1 MDPIYLTNLRTSKF
15 KAHTEPFMRRFF
27 QRLLLPVAVMVVT
40 QTSFV
45 SAESIRLVGPDG
57 QVQPTPQYSENIVRN
72 SANNEPGRFFGPTS
86 ANQTLWSI
94 ASQLRPSS
102 SVTVQQTLLAI
113 YQLNPQAFEN
123 QNIHTLIPGSTLR
136 VPSLAQISRNST
148 QDAVNIMASHQAKL
162 NQTPDTPVRP
172 VAPPRPAPVA
182 TPKVEAVA
190 QTPPQVTPTTAP
202 QEKAPTE
209 LKTPAKP
216 SQSTDAEVMALEEK
230 NHTLRLMLSQV
241 QSEVSTLKEELG
253 DENRIRSEVERLLEE
268 ERRKAEEASRL
279 APSALDNLLSNGWLV
294 ALLALIPGL
303 LIAIVVLLL
312 LNRRSSAQ
320 QENPTQNN
328 ITSEMPTAAP
338 VTLGPEQTED
348 IGDDLLLDDDLFSTT
363 DDKEENDAEKAFSD
377 EDDVFA
383 DLNET
388 DLDFNLDGQDSDD
401 LFVGIDDDGDLDTEF
416 DALNESA
423 NGISV
428 NADDKA
434 LGLEEMERALNDVSE
449 PTDNDDLNSFDLAD
463 ENQMSEDDI
472 EALLSGDE
480 ENELLSDGKVD
491 QSLLDDLLASE
502 LDALDDEPAIQDTE
516 TLDTLLNDELASL
529 SEEDNDEFDLSGA
542 GVAGDQDLDDL
553 FASIEEQA
561 DLEQL
566 EAKAIDETALLDEIL
581 AEQDAPLSE
590 ESTELLDELLDD
602 FDKPENDEFDAQTAD
617 LLQPEEPILDLEE
630 DSTQLLNEV
639 LGEPVPEELASGLE
653 IDQNSTELLD
663 ELLDDLDLD
672 DESIEATEFSVA
684 PEKLSVE
691 DGTEL
696 FDELLEIEQHP
707 EPAESLPELATEDEF
722 NSDTFIDD
730 LLNSAPAKDPLL
742 EPVLDENEAF
752 AQADDFDFNPEIE
765 GGLEDDLPQPSALP
779 ANEFGTPQDEDWV
792 FDEDDSSPTLEAN
805 TELELSSAEDDLP
818 EQTTATNETV
828 DELLAD
834 LAAQPQSNTVD
845 TSDDALA
852 PDALSQ
858 SVEESL
864 TLNDLE
870 LPEENDEP
878 QLAEVTP
885 SSVFDEQQV
894 ETEIEPESEPL
905 AAEASNDESDLT
917 ALNELDLPEYTEE
930 DALADAQLE
939 PAAESEVEPELELA
953 SEPAE
958 EEAFTELDELDLPE
972 YTEEDALAD
981 AQLEPAAESEV
992 EPELELASEPAEE
1005 EAFTELNE
1013 LDLPEYT
1020 EEDAL
1025 ADAQLEPAAE
1035 SEVEP
1040 ELELVSE
1047 PVTEEAFTELN
1058 ELDLPEYTEE
1068 DALADAQL
1076 EPAAE
1081 SEVEPELELASEP
1094 AEEEAFTEFNELDL
1108 PEYTEEDALAD
1119 AQLEPVAESEVEP
1132 ELELASEPAA
1142 EEAFTE
1148 LNELDLPEYTEEDAL
1163 ADAQLEPA
1171 AESEVEPEL
1180 ELASDL
1186 EEEETFTELDE
1197 LDLPEYTEE
1206 DALAD
1211 AQLESATESE
1221 VEPELDELDLPEY
1234 TEEDALA
1241 DAQLEP
1247 AVESEVEPELELA
1260 TEPAEEEVFTELNE
1274 LDLPE
1279 YTEEDALA
1287 DAQLEPAVESD
1298 VEPELEL
1305 ASDLEEEEVF
1315 TELNELDLPEYTE
1328 EDALADAQLEPV
1340 AESEVEPELDLASDL
1355 EEEEAF
1361 TELDELDLPEYTE
1374 EDALADAQLEP
1385 AVESGVEPELE
1396 LASEPAAEEA
1406 FTELNELDLPEYTE
1420 EDALADAQLELSVES
1435 EVEPELGD
1443 GTETL
1448 AQETESDALV
1458 ADEDL
1463 LASVESAV
1471 DEVQPELLDAT
1482 QDVPPTQ
1489 SLANKA
1495 FDEEAL
1501 HDWLSDNPDGEKPFS
1516 FDRPLDAKTIDS
1528 AGMDIDAMLQM
1539 GGEDWNGFHLTPDQQ
1554 AQLPD
1559 DVPEDE
1565 QAIWASETPEPQAK
1579 PENWGSQED
1588 LLDFDP
1594 QRDGYM
1600 TIDELMAQ
1608 VESEE
1613 QGLNPDEEE
1622 LKLDVGLDE
1631 FPDVIGDIRDIDVDS
1646 GAEAAGKLDLAKI
1659 YIEMNDEKGAIK
1671 LLEEAIVDGDDEIRQ
1686 QAKRLI
1692 DVLNGRV

>member
-1 MDPIYLTNLRTSKF
+1 M
-15 KAHTEPFMRRFF
+15 
-27 QRLLLPVAVMVVT
+27 
-40 QTSFV
+40 
-45 SAESIRLVGPDG
+45 
-57 QVQPTPQYSENIVRN
+57 
-72 SANNEPGRFFGPTS
+72 
-86 ANQTLWSI
+86 
-94 ASQLRPSS
+94 
-102 SVTVQQTLLAI
+102 QQTLLAI

-172 VAPPRPAPVA
+172 VRPVRPVAPPRPTPIA

-190 QTPPQVTPTTAP
+190 QTTPQVTPTTAP

-602 FDKPENDEFDAQTAD
+602 FDKPKNDEFDAQTAD

-639 LGEPVPEELASGLE
+639 LGETVPEELASGLE

-792 FDEDDSSPTLEAN
+792 FDEDDSSPTLEGN
-805 TELELSSAEDDLP
+805 TGLELSSAEDDLP
-818 EQTTATNETV
+818 EQTTATNETA

-885 SSVFDEQQV
+885 SSAFDEQQV

-917 ALNELDLPEYTEE
+917 ALNELDLSEYTEE

-939 PAAESEVEPELELA
+939 PAAESEVEPELELASEPVEEDALADAQLELAVESEVEPELELA

-1005 EAFTELNE
+1005 EAFTELDEHDLPEYTEEDALADAQLEPAVESEVEPELELASEPAEEEVFTELNE

-1047 PVTEEAFTELN
+1047 PVTEEAFT
-1058 ELDLPEYTEE
+1058 
-1068 DALADAQL
+1068 
-1076 EPAAE
+1076 
-1081 SEVEPELELASEP
+1081 
-1094 AEEEAFTEFNELDL
+1094 
-1108 PEYTEEDALAD
+1108 
-1119 AQLEPVAESEVEP
+1119 
-1132 ELELASEPAA
+1132 
-1142 EEAFTE
+1142 
-1148 LNELDLPEYTEEDAL
+1148 
-1163 ADAQLEPA
+1163 
-1171 AESEVEPEL
+1171 
-1180 ELASDL
+1180 
-1186 EEEETFTELDE
+1186 
-1197 LDLPEYTEE
+1197 
-1206 DALAD
+1206 
-1211 AQLESATESE
+1211 
-1221 VEPELDELDLPEY
+1221 ELDELDLPEY

-1260 TEPAEEEVFTELNE
+1260 TEPAEEEVFTELDE

-1287 DAQLEPAVESD
+1287 DAQLEPAAESEVES
-1298 VEPELEL
+1298 ELEL
-1305 ASDLEEEEVF
+1305 ASDLEEKEAF
-1315 TELNELDLPEYTE
+1315 TELDKLDLPEYTE
-1328 EDALADAQLEPV
+1328 EDALADAQLESAV
-1340 AESEVEPELDLASDL
+1340 ESEVEPELELAT
-1355 EEEEAF
+1355 EPTEEEAF

-1385 AVESGVEPELE
+1385 
-1396 LASEPAAEEA
+1396 
-1406 FTELNELDLPEYTE
+1406 
-1420 EDALADAQLELSVES
+1420 SVES

-1443 GTETL
+1443 EIETI

>member
-1 MDPIYLTNLRTSKF
+1 
-15 KAHTEPFMRRFF
+15 MRRFF

-162 NQTPDTPVRP
+162 NQTPDAPVRP

-190 QTPPQVTPTTAP
+190 QTPPQVPPTTAP

-792 FDEDDSSPTLEAN
+792 FDEDDSSPTLEGN

-885 SSVFDEQQV
+885 SSAFDEQQV

-917 ALNELDLPEYTEE
+917 ALNELDLSEYTEEDTLADAQLEPAAESEVEPELELVSEPAEEEAFTELDELDLPEYTEEDALADAQLEPAAESEVEPELASDLEEEEAFTELNELDLPEYTEE

-981 AQLEPAAESEV
+981 AQLEPVAESEV
-992 EPELELASEPAEE
+992 EPELDLASEPAEE
-1005 EAFTELNE
+1005 EAFTELNK

-1047 PVTEEAFTELN
+1047 PAEEEAFTELD

-1076 EPAAE
+1076 ESATE

-1094 AEEEAFTEFNELDL
+1094 AEEEAFTELNKLDL

-1132 ELELASEPAA
+1132 ELELASEPA
-1142 EEAFTE
+1142 
-1148 LNELDLPEYTEEDAL
+1148 
-1163 ADAQLEPA
+1163 
-1171 AESEVEPEL
+1171 
-1180 ELASDL
+1180 
-1186 EEEETFTELDE
+1186 
-1197 LDLPEYTEE
+1197 
-1206 DALAD
+1206 
-1211 AQLESATESE
+1211 
-1221 VEPELDELDLPEY
+1221 
-1234 TEEDALA
+1234 
-1241 DAQLEP
+1241 
-1247 AVESEVEPELELA
+1247 
-1260 TEPAEEEVFTELNE
+1260 
-1274 LDLPE
+1274 
-1279 YTEEDALA
+1279 
-1287 DAQLEPAVESD
+1287 
-1298 VEPELEL
+1298 
-1305 ASDLEEEEVF
+1305 
-1315 TELNELDLPEYTE
+1315 
-1328 EDALADAQLEPV
+1328 
-1340 AESEVEPELDLASDL
+1340 
-1355 EEEEAF
+1355 EEEAF

-1385 AVESGVEPELE
+1385 
-1396 LASEPAAEEA
+1396 
-1406 FTELNELDLPEYTE
+1406 
-1420 EDALADAQLELSVES
+1420 SVES

-1443 GTETL
+1443 ETETL

>member
-1 MDPIYLTNLRTSKF
+1 
-15 KAHTEPFMRRFF
+15 MRRFF

-172 VAPPRPAPVA
+172 VAPPRPTPIA

-190 QTPPQVTPTTAP
+190 QTTPQVTPTTAP

-752 AQADDFDFNPEIE
+752 TQADDFDFNPEIE

-792 FDEDDSSPTLEAN
+792 FDEDDSSPTLEGN

-894 ETEIEPESEPL
+894 ETEIEPELEPL

-917 ALNELDLPEYTEE
+917 ALNELDLPEYTEEDALADAQLEPATESEVEPELKLASEPVEEEAFTELDELDLPEYTEEDALADAQLEPAVESEVEPELELASDLDEEEAFTELNELDLPEYTEEDALADAQLEPAAESEVEPELASEPAEEEAFTELDELDLPEYTEEDALADAQLEPAAESEVEPELELASDLEEEEAFTELNELDLPEYTEEDALADAQLDPAAESEVEPELELASEPAEEEAFTELDELDLPEYTEEDALADAQLEPAVESEVEPELASDLEEEEAFTELNELDLPEYTEEDALADAQLEPAAESEVEPELELASDLEEKEAFTELDELDLPEYTEE

-981 AQLEPAAESEV
+981 AQLEPAV
-992 EPELELASEPAEE
+992 
-1005 EAFTELNE
+1005 
-1013 LDLPEYT
+1013 
-1020 EEDAL
+1020 
-1025 ADAQLEPAAE
+1025 
-1035 SEVEP
+1035 
-1040 ELELVSE
+1040 
-1047 PVTEEAFTELN
+1047 
-1058 ELDLPEYTEE
+1058 
-1068 DALADAQL
+1068 
-1076 EPAAE
+1076 
-1081 SEVEPELELASEP
+1081 
-1094 AEEEAFTEFNELDL
+1094 
-1108 PEYTEEDALAD
+1108 
-1119 AQLEPVAESEVEP
+1119 ESEVEP

-1163 ADAQLEPA
+1163 ADAQLEP
-1171 AESEVEPEL
+1171 
-1180 ELASDL
+1180 
-1186 EEEETFTELDE
+1186 
-1197 LDLPEYTEE
+1197 
-1206 DALAD
+1206 
-1211 AQLESATESE
+1211 
-1221 VEPELDELDLPEY
+1221 
-1234 TEEDALA
+1234 
-1241 DAQLEP
+1241 
-1247 AVESEVEPELELA
+1247 
-1260 TEPAEEEVFTELNE
+1260 
-1274 LDLPE
+1274 
-1279 YTEEDALA
+1279 
-1287 DAQLEPAVESD
+1287 
-1298 VEPELEL
+1298 
-1305 ASDLEEEEVF
+1305 
-1315 TELNELDLPEYTE
+1315 
-1328 EDALADAQLEPV
+1328 
-1340 AESEVEPELDLASDL
+1340 
-1355 EEEEAF
+1355 
-1361 TELDELDLPEYTE
+1361 
-1374 EDALADAQLEP
+1374 
-1385 AVESGVEPELE
+1385 
-1396 LASEPAAEEA
+1396 
-1406 FTELNELDLPEYTE
+1406 
-1420 EDALADAQLELSVES
+1420 SVES

-1471 DEVQPELLDAT
+1471 DEVQPELLGAT

>member
-581 AEQDAPLSE
+581 AEQDVPLSE

-792 FDEDDSSPTLEAN
+792 FDEDDSSPTLEGNA
-805 TELELSSAEDDLP
+805 ELELSSAEDDLP
-818 EQTTATNETV
+818 EQTTATNETA

-885 SSVFDEQQV
+885 SSAFDEQQV

-917 ALNELDLPEYTEE
+917 ELNELDLPEYTEEDALADAQLEPAVESEVEPEPELELASDLEEEEAFTELDELDLPEYTEEDALADAQLEPAVESEVEPELELASDLEEEEAFTELNKLDLPEYTEE

-992 EPELELASEPAEE
+992 EPELASDLEEEEAFTEFNELDLPEYTEEDALADAQLEPAAESEVEPELELVSEPAEEEAFTELDELDVPEYTEEDALADAQLEPAAESEVEPELASDLEEE

-1047 PVTEEAFTELN
+1047 PVTEEAFTEL
-1058 ELDLPEYTEE
+1058 
-1068 DALADAQL
+1068 
-1076 EPAAE
+1076 
-1081 SEVEPELELASEP
+1081 
-1094 AEEEAFTEFNELDL
+1094 
-1108 PEYTEEDALAD
+1108 
-1119 AQLEPVAESEVEP
+1119 
-1132 ELELASEPAA
+1132 
-1142 EEAFTE
+1142 
-1148 LNELDLPEYTEEDAL
+1148 
-1163 ADAQLEPA
+1163 
-1171 AESEVEPEL
+1171 
-1180 ELASDL
+1180 
-1186 EEEETFTELDE
+1186 DE

-1221 VEPELDELDLPEY
+1221 VESELELVSEPAAEEAFTELDELDVPEY

-1241 DAQLEP
+1241 DAQLE
-1247 AVESEVEPELELA
+1247 S
-1260 TEPAEEEVFTELNE
+1260 
-1274 LDLPE
+1274 
-1279 YTEEDALA
+1279 
-1287 DAQLEPAVESD
+1287 
-1298 VEPELEL
+1298 
-1305 ASDLEEEEVF
+1305 
-1315 TELNELDLPEYTE
+1315 
-1328 EDALADAQLEPV
+1328 
-1340 AESEVEPELDLASDL
+1340 
-1355 EEEEAF
+1355 
-1361 TELDELDLPEYTE
+1361 
-1374 EDALADAQLEP
+1374 
-1385 AVESGVEPELE
+1385 
-1396 LASEPAAEEA
+1396 
-1406 FTELNELDLPEYTE
+1406 
-1420 EDALADAQLELSVES
+1420 SVES

-1443 GTETL
+1443 ETETL

-1489 SLANKA
+1489 SLTNKA

>member
-1 MDPIYLTNLRTSKF
+1 
-15 KAHTEPFMRRFF
+15 MRRFF

-202 QEKAPTE
+202 QEKVPTE

-241 QSEVSTLKEELG
+241 QSEVSILKEELG

-792 FDEDDSSPTLEAN
+792 FDEDDSSPTLEGN

-818 EQTTATNETV
+818 EQTTATNETA

-885 SSVFDEQQV
+885 YSAFDEQQV

-917 ALNELDLPEYTEE
+917 ALNELDLPEYTEEDALADTQLEPAVESEVEPELELASDLDEEEAFTELNELDLPEYTEEDALADAQLEPAAESEVEPELELASEPAAEEAFTELDELDLPEYTEEDALADAQLEPAAEAEVEPELELASEPAEEEAFTELDELDLPEYTEEDALADAQLEPAVESEVEPELELTSEPAEEEAFTELDELDLPEYTEEDALADAQLEPAAESEVEPELGLASEPAEEEAFTELDELDLPEYTEEDALADAQLEPAVESEVEPEFELTSEPAEEEAFTELDELDLPEYTEE

-981 AQLEPAAESEV
+981 AQLESVVESEV
-992 EPELELASEPAEE
+992 EPELELASEPAAE

-1025 ADAQLEPAAE
+1025 ADAQLESA
-1035 SEVEP
+1035 
-1040 ELELVSE
+1040 
-1047 PVTEEAFTELN
+1047 T
-1058 ELDLPEYTEE
+1058 
-1068 DALADAQL
+1068 
-1076 EPAAE
+1076 
-1081 SEVEPELELASEP
+1081 
-1094 AEEEAFTEFNELDL
+1094 
-1108 PEYTEEDALAD
+1108 
-1119 AQLEPVAESEVEP
+1119 ESEVEP

-1163 ADAQLEPA
+1163 ADAQLEP
-1171 AESEVEPEL
+1171 
-1180 ELASDL
+1180 
-1186 EEEETFTELDE
+1186 
-1197 LDLPEYTEE
+1197 
-1206 DALAD
+1206 
-1211 AQLESATESE
+1211 
-1221 VEPELDELDLPEY
+1221 
-1234 TEEDALA
+1234 
-1241 DAQLEP
+1241 
-1247 AVESEVEPELELA
+1247 
-1260 TEPAEEEVFTELNE
+1260 
-1274 LDLPE
+1274 
-1279 YTEEDALA
+1279 
-1287 DAQLEPAVESD
+1287 
-1298 VEPELEL
+1298 
-1305 ASDLEEEEVF
+1305 
-1315 TELNELDLPEYTE
+1315 
-1328 EDALADAQLEPV
+1328 
-1340 AESEVEPELDLASDL
+1340 
-1355 EEEEAF
+1355 
-1361 TELDELDLPEYTE
+1361 
-1374 EDALADAQLEP
+1374 
-1385 AVESGVEPELE
+1385 
-1396 LASEPAAEEA
+1396 
-1406 FTELNELDLPEYTE
+1406 
-1420 EDALADAQLELSVES
+1420 SVES

-1471 DEVQPELLDAT
+1471 DEVQPELLGAT

>member
-1 MDPIYLTNLRTSKF
+1 
-15 KAHTEPFMRRFF
+15 MRRFF

-472 EALLSGDE
+472 EALLSGDG

-561 DLEQL
+561 DLEQF

-792 FDEDDSSPTLEAN
+792 FDEDDSSPTLEGNA
-805 TELELSSAEDDLP
+805 ELELSSAEDDLP
-818 EQTTATNETV
+818 EQTTATNETA

-885 SSVFDEQQV
+885 SSAFDEQQV

-917 ALNELDLPEYTEE
+917 ALNELDLSEYTEEDALADAQLEPAAESEVEPELELASEPAVESDVEPELASDLEEEEAFTELNELDLPEYTEEDALADVQLEPAVESEVEPDLELASEPTAEEAFTELNELDLPEYTEEDALADAQLEPATESDVEPELELASEPAAEEAFTELNELDLPEYTEE

-992 EPELELASEPAEE
+992 ESEPELASDLDEE
-1005 EAFTELNE
+1005 E
-1013 LDLPEYT
+1013 P
-1020 EEDAL
+1020 
-1025 ADAQLEPAAE
+1025 
-1035 SEVEP
+1035 
-1040 ELELVSE
+1040 
-1047 PVTEEAFTELN
+1047 FTELN

-1094 AEEEAFTEFNELDL
+1094 AEEEAFTELD
-1108 PEYTEEDALAD
+1108 
-1119 AQLEPVAESEVEP
+1119 
-1132 ELELASEPAA
+1132 
-1142 EEAFTE
+1142 
-1148 LNELDLPEYTEEDAL
+1148 ELDLPEYTEEDAL

-1171 AESEVEPEL
+1171 TESEVEPEP

-1186 EEEETFTELDE
+1186 EENEAFTELDE
-1197 LDLPEYTEE
+1197 LG
-1206 DALAD
+1206 
-1211 AQLESATESE
+1211 
-1221 VEPELDELDLPEY
+1221 LPEY

-1260 TEPAEEEVFTELNE
+1260 TEPT
-1274 LDLPE
+1274 
-1279 YTEEDALA
+1279 
-1287 DAQLEPAVESD
+1287 
-1298 VEPELEL
+1298 
-1305 ASDLEEEEVF
+1305 
-1315 TELNELDLPEYTE
+1315 
-1328 EDALADAQLEPV
+1328 
-1340 AESEVEPELDLASDL
+1340 
-1355 EEEEAF
+1355 EEEAF

-1385 AVESGVEPELE
+1385 
-1396 LASEPAAEEA
+1396 
-1406 FTELNELDLPEYTE
+1406 
-1420 EDALADAQLELSVES
+1420 SVES

-1443 GTETL
+1443 EIETI

-1489 SLANKA
+1489 SLTNKA

>member
-1 MDPIYLTNLRTSKF
+1 M
-15 KAHTEPFMRRFF
+15 
-27 QRLLLPVAVMVVT
+27 
-40 QTSFV
+40 
-45 SAESIRLVGPDG
+45 
-57 QVQPTPQYSENIVRN
+57 
-72 SANNEPGRFFGPTS
+72 
-86 ANQTLWSI
+86 
-94 ASQLRPSS
+94 
-102 SVTVQQTLLAI
+102 QQTLLAI

-792 FDEDDSSPTLEAN
+792 FDEDDSSPTLEGNA
-805 TELELSSAEDDLP
+805 ELELSSAEDDLP
-818 EQTTATNETV
+818 EQTTSTNETV

-845 TSDDALA
+845 TSDDVLA

-885 SSVFDEQQV
+885 SSAFDEQQV

-917 ALNELDLPEYTEE
+917 ALNELDLSEYTEEDALADAQLEPAVESEVEPELELASEPAEEEAFTELDELDLPEYTEEDALADAQLDPAAESEVEPEFELASEPAAEEAFTELDELDLPEYTEEDAMADAQLEPAVESEVEPELELATEPAEEEVFTELNELDLPEYTEE

-992 EPELELASEPAEE
+992 EPDLAIDLEEE

-1047 PVTEEAFTELN
+1047 PAEEEAFTELD

-1081 SEVEPELELASEP
+1081 SEVEPELASDL
-1094 AEEEAFTEFNELDL
+1094 EE
-1108 PEYTEEDALAD
+1108 
-1119 AQLEPVAESEVEP
+1119 
-1132 ELELASEPAA
+1132 

-1148 LNELDLPEYTEEDAL
+1148 LN
-1163 ADAQLEPA
+1163 
-1171 AESEVEPEL
+1171 
-1180 ELASDL
+1180 
-1186 EEEETFTELDE
+1186 
-1197 LDLPEYTEE
+1197 
-1206 DALAD
+1206 
-1211 AQLESATESE
+1211 
-1221 VEPELDELDLPEY
+1221 ELDLPEY

-1260 TEPAEEEVFTELNE
+1260 TEPAEEEVFTEL
-1274 LDLPE
+1274 
-1279 YTEEDALA
+1279 
-1287 DAQLEPAVESD
+1287 
-1298 VEPELEL
+1298 
-1305 ASDLEEEEVF
+1305 
-1315 TELNELDLPEYTE
+1315 
-1328 EDALADAQLEPV
+1328 
-1340 AESEVEPELDLASDL
+1340 
-1355 EEEEAF
+1355 
-1361 TELDELDLPEYTE
+1361 DELDLPEYTE

-1385 AVESGVEPELE
+1385 AAEAEVESELE
-1396 LASEPAAEEA
+1396 RASDLEEKEA
-1406 FTELNELDLPEYTE
+1406 FTELDKLDLPEYTE
-1420 EDALADAQLELSVES
+1420 EDALADAQLEPSVES

-1443 GTETL
+1443 ETETL

-1528 AGMDIDAMLQM
+1528 AGMDIDAMLQI

>member
-1 MDPIYLTNLRTSKF
+1 
-15 KAHTEPFMRRFF
+15 MRRFF

-792 FDEDDSSPTLEAN
+792 FDEDDSSPTLEGNA
-805 TELELSSAEDDLP
+805 ELELSSAEDDLP
-818 EQTTATNETV
+818 EQTTATNETA

-885 SSVFDEQQV
+885 SSAFDEQQV

-917 ALNELDLPEYTEE
+917 ALNELDLPEYTEEDALADAQLEPATESEVEPELELASEPVEEEAFTELDELDLPEYTEEDALADAQLEPAVESEVEPELELASDLDEEEAFTELNELDLPEYTEE

-992 EPELELASEPAEE
+992 EPELELASDLEE
-1005 EAFTELNE
+1005 
-1013 LDLPEYT
+1013 
-1020 EEDAL
+1020 
-1025 ADAQLEPAAE
+1025 
-1035 SEVEP
+1035 
-1040 ELELVSE
+1040 
-1047 PVTEEAFTELN
+1047 EEAFTELN

-1081 SEVEPELELASEP
+1081 SEVEPELELASVL
-1094 AEEEAFTEFNELDL
+1094 EE
-1108 PEYTEEDALAD
+1108 
-1119 AQLEPVAESEVEP
+1119 
-1132 ELELASEPAA
+1132 

-1148 LNELDLPEYTEEDAL
+1148 LNKLDLPEYTEEDAL

-1171 AESEVEPEL
+1171 AESEVELEL

-1186 EEEETFTELDE
+1186 EEEETFT
-1197 LDLPEYTEE
+1197 
-1206 DALAD
+1206 
-1211 AQLESATESE
+1211 
-1221 VEPELDELDLPEY
+1221 ELDELDLPEY

-1260 TEPAEEEVFTELNE
+1260 TEPAAEEAFTELDE

-1287 DAQLEPAVESD
+1287 DAQLEPAAESE

-1361 TELDELDLPEYTE
+1361 TELNELDLPEYTE

-1385 AVESGVEPELE
+1385 
-1396 LASEPAAEEA
+1396 
-1406 FTELNELDLPEYTE
+1406 
-1420 EDALADAQLELSVES
+1420 SVES

-1443 GTETL
+1443 ETETL

-1463 LASVESAV
+1463 LASVESAA

>member
-1 MDPIYLTNLRTSKF
+1 M
-15 KAHTEPFMRRFF
+15 
-27 QRLLLPVAVMVVT
+27 
-40 QTSFV
+40 
-45 SAESIRLVGPDG
+45 
-57 QVQPTPQYSENIVRN
+57 
-72 SANNEPGRFFGPTS
+72 
-86 ANQTLWSI
+86 
-94 ASQLRPSS
+94 
-102 SVTVQQTLLAI
+102 QQTLLAI

-162 NQTPDTPVRP
+162 NQTPDTQVRP

-792 FDEDDSSPTLEAN
+792 FDEDDSSPTLEGN

-885 SSVFDEQQV
+885 SSAFDEQQV
-894 ETEIEPESEPL
+894 ETEIEPEPL

-917 ALNELDLPEYTEE
+917 ALNELDLSEYTEE

-981 AQLEPAAESEV
+981 AQLEPAAEAEV
-992 EPELELASEPAEE
+992 EPELELASDLEEE

-1025 ADAQLEPAAE
+1025 ADAQLEP
-1035 SEVEP
+1035 
-1040 ELELVSE
+1040 
-1047 PVTEEAFTELN
+1047 
-1058 ELDLPEYTEE
+1058 
-1068 DALADAQL
+1068 
-1076 EPAAE
+1076 
-1081 SEVEPELELASEP
+1081 
-1094 AEEEAFTEFNELDL
+1094 
-1108 PEYTEEDALAD
+1108 
-1119 AQLEPVAESEVEP
+1119 
-1132 ELELASEPAA
+1132 
-1142 EEAFTE
+1142 
-1148 LNELDLPEYTEEDAL
+1148 
-1163 ADAQLEPA
+1163 
-1171 AESEVEPEL
+1171 
-1180 ELASDL
+1180 
-1186 EEEETFTELDE
+1186 
-1197 LDLPEYTEE
+1197 
-1206 DALAD
+1206 
-1211 AQLESATESE
+1211 
-1221 VEPELDELDLPEY
+1221 
-1234 TEEDALA
+1234 
-1241 DAQLEP
+1241 
-1247 AVESEVEPELELA
+1247 
-1260 TEPAEEEVFTELNE
+1260 
-1274 LDLPE
+1274 
-1279 YTEEDALA
+1279 
-1287 DAQLEPAVESD
+1287 
-1298 VEPELEL
+1298 
-1305 ASDLEEEEVF
+1305 
-1315 TELNELDLPEYTE
+1315 
-1328 EDALADAQLEPV
+1328 
-1340 AESEVEPELDLASDL
+1340 
-1355 EEEEAF
+1355 
-1361 TELDELDLPEYTE
+1361 
-1374 EDALADAQLEP
+1374 
-1385 AVESGVEPELE
+1385 
-1396 LASEPAAEEA
+1396 
-1406 FTELNELDLPEYTE
+1406 
-1420 EDALADAQLELSVES
+1420 SVES

-1443 GTETL
+1443 ETETL

-1463 LASVESAV
+1463 LASVESAA

>member
-1 MDPIYLTNLRTSKF
+1 M
-15 KAHTEPFMRRFF
+15 
-27 QRLLLPVAVMVVT
+27 
-40 QTSFV
+40 
-45 SAESIRLVGPDG
+45 
-57 QVQPTPQYSENIVRN
+57 
-72 SANNEPGRFFGPTS
+72 
-86 ANQTLWSI
+86 
-94 ASQLRPSS
+94 
-102 SVTVQQTLLAI
+102 QQTLLAI

-502 LDALDDEPAIQDTE
+502 LDALDDESAIQDTE

-581 AEQDAPLSE
+581 AEQDVPLSE

-792 FDEDDSSPTLEAN
+792 FDEDDSSPTLEGNA
-805 TELELSSAEDDLP
+805 ELELSSAEDDLP
-818 EQTTATNETV
+818 EQTTATNETA

-885 SSVFDEQQV
+885 SSAFDEQQV

-917 ALNELDLPEYTEE
+917 ELNELDLPEYTEEDALADAQLEPAVESEVEPEPELELASDLEEEEAFTELDELDLPEYTEEDALADAQLEPAVESEVEPELELASDLEEEEAFTELNKLDLPEYTEE

-992 EPELELASEPAEE
+992 EPELASDLEEEEAFTELNELDLPEYTEEDALADAQLEPAAESEVEPELELVSEPAEEEAFTELDELDLPEYTEEDALADAQLEPAAESEVEPELASDLEEE

-1047 PVTEEAFTELN
+1047 PVTEEAFTELD

-1081 SEVEPELELASEP
+1081 SEVEPELELVSEP
-1094 AEEEAFTEFNELDL
+1094 VTEEA
-1108 PEYTEEDALAD
+1108 
-1119 AQLEPVAESEVEP
+1119 
-1132 ELELASEPAA
+1132 
-1142 EEAFTE
+1142 
-1148 LNELDLPEYTEEDAL
+1148 
-1163 ADAQLEPA
+1163 
-1171 AESEVEPEL
+1171 
-1180 ELASDL
+1180 
-1186 EEEETFTELDE
+1186 FTELDE

-1221 VEPELDELDLPEY
+1221 VESELELVSEPAAEEAFTELDELDVPEY

-1241 DAQLEP
+1241 DAQLE
-1247 AVESEVEPELELA
+1247 S
-1260 TEPAEEEVFTELNE
+1260 
-1274 LDLPE
+1274 
-1279 YTEEDALA
+1279 
-1287 DAQLEPAVESD
+1287 
-1298 VEPELEL
+1298 
-1305 ASDLEEEEVF
+1305 
-1315 TELNELDLPEYTE
+1315 
-1328 EDALADAQLEPV
+1328 
-1340 AESEVEPELDLASDL
+1340 
-1355 EEEEAF
+1355 
-1361 TELDELDLPEYTE
+1361 
-1374 EDALADAQLEP
+1374 
-1385 AVESGVEPELE
+1385 
-1396 LASEPAAEEA
+1396 
-1406 FTELNELDLPEYTE
+1406 
-1420 EDALADAQLELSVES
+1420 SVES

-1443 GTETL
+1443 ETETL

>member
-1 MDPIYLTNLRTSKF
+1 
-15 KAHTEPFMRRFF
+15 MRRFF

-209 LKTPAKP
+209 LNTPAKP

-581 AEQDAPLSE
+581 TEQDAPLSE

-617 LLQPEEPILDLEE
+617 LFQPEEPILDLEE

-792 FDEDDSSPTLEAN
+792 FDEDDSSPTLEGN

-852 PDALSQ
+852 PDAVSQ

-885 SSVFDEQQV
+885 SSAFDEQQV

-905 AAEASNDESDLT
+905 AAEASNDKSDLT
-917 ALNELDLPEYTEE
+917 ALNELDLSEYTEE

-992 EPELELASEPAEE
+992 EPELELVSEPAEEESFTELDELDLPEYTEEDALADAQLEPAVESEVEPELELASDLEEE

-1025 ADAQLEPAAE
+1025 ADSQLEPAAE

-1081 SEVEPELELASEP
+1081 SEVES
-1094 AEEEAFTEFNELDL
+1094 
-1108 PEYTEEDALAD
+1108 
-1119 AQLEPVAESEVEP
+1119 
-1132 ELELASEPAA
+1132 
-1142 EEAFTE
+1142 
-1148 LNELDLPEYTEEDAL
+1148 
-1163 ADAQLEPA
+1163 
-1171 AESEVEPEL
+1171 EL

-1186 EEEETFTELDE
+1186 EEEEAFTELDE

-1211 AQLESATESE
+1211 AQLEPAAEAE
-1221 VEPELDELDLPEY
+1221 VEPELELASEPAAEEAFTELDELDLPEY

-1247 AVESEVEPELELA
+1247 AVESEIEPELELA

-1287 DAQLEPAVESD
+1287 DAQLEPAAEAE

-1305 ASDLEEEEVF
+1305 ASDLEEKEAF
-1315 TELNELDLPEYTE
+1315 TELDELDLPEYTE
-1328 EDALADAQLEPV
+1328 EDALADAQLEPA
-1340 AESEVEPELDLASDL
+1340 AESEVEPELELASVL
-1355 EEEEAF
+1355 EEEDPF

-1385 AVESGVEPELE
+1385 AVESEVEPELE

-1443 GTETL
+1443 ETETL
-1448 AQETESDALV
+1448 AQETESDALID
-1458 ADEDL
+1458 DEDL
-1463 LASVESAV
+1463 LASVESAA
-1471 DEVQPELLDAT
+1471 DEVEPELLDAT

-1489 SLANKA
+1489 SLTDKA

-1528 AGMDIDAMLQM
+1528 AGMDIDAMLQI

>member
-1 MDPIYLTNLRTSKF
+1 
-15 KAHTEPFMRRFF
+15 MRRFF

-190 QTPPQVTPTTAP
+190 QTPPQVTSTTAP

-581 AEQDAPLSE
+581 AEQDVPLSE

-792 FDEDDSSPTLEAN
+792 FDEDDSSPTLEGNAD
-805 TELELSSAEDDLP
+805 LELSSAEDDLP

-885 SSVFDEQQV
+885 SSAFDEQQV

-953 SEPAE
+953 SEPVEEEAFTELDELDLPEYTEEDSLADAQLEPVAESEVEPELDLASEPAEEEAFTELNKLDLPEYTEEDALADAQLEPATESEVEPELELVSEPAEEESFTELDELDLPEYTEEDALADAQLEPAVESEVEPELELASEPAE

-981 AQLEPAAESEV
+981 AQLEPSVESEV

-1005 EAFTELNE
+1005 EVFTELNE

-1035 SEVEP
+1035 SEVES
-1040 ELELVSE
+1040 ELELASDLE
-1047 PVTEEAFTELN
+1047 EEEAFTELN

-1076 EPAAE
+1076 EPA
-1081 SEVEPELELASEP
+1081 V
-1094 AEEEAFTEFNELDL
+1094 
-1108 PEYTEEDALAD
+1108 
-1119 AQLEPVAESEVEP
+1119 
-1132 ELELASEPAA
+1132 
-1142 EEAFTE
+1142 
-1148 LNELDLPEYTEEDAL
+1148 
-1163 ADAQLEPA
+1163 
-1171 AESEVEPEL
+1171 ESEVEPEL

-1186 EEEETFTELDE
+1186 EEKEVFTELNE
-1197 LDLPEYTEE
+1197 LDLPEH
-1206 DALAD
+1206 
-1211 AQLESATESE
+1211 
-1221 VEPELDELDLPEY
+1221 

-1260 TEPAEEEVFTELNE
+1260 TEPAEEEVFTEL
-1274 LDLPE
+1274 
-1279 YTEEDALA
+1279 
-1287 DAQLEPAVESD
+1287 
-1298 VEPELEL
+1298 
-1305 ASDLEEEEVF
+1305 
-1315 TELNELDLPEYTE
+1315 
-1328 EDALADAQLEPV
+1328 
-1340 AESEVEPELDLASDL
+1340 
-1355 EEEEAF
+1355 
-1361 TELDELDLPEYTE
+1361 DELDLPEYTE

-1385 AVESGVEPELE
+1385 AAESEVESELE
-1396 LASEPAAEEA
+1396 LASDLEEKEA
-1406 FTELNELDLPEYTE
+1406 FTELDKLDLPEYTE
-1420 EDALADAQLELSVES
+1420 EDALADAQLESATESEVESELELVSEPAAEEAFTELDELDVPEYTEEDALADAQLEPSVES

-1443 GTETL
+1443 ETETL

>member
-1 MDPIYLTNLRTSKF
+1 
-15 KAHTEPFMRRFF
+15 MRRFF

-639 LGEPVPEELASGLE
+639 LGEPVSEELASGLE

-792 FDEDDSSPTLEAN
+792 FDEDDSSPTLEGN

-885 SSVFDEQQV
+885 SSAFDEQQV

-917 ALNELDLPEYTEE
+917 ALNELDLSEYTEEDTLADAQLEPAAESEVEPELELASEPVEEEAFTELDELDLPEYTEEDALADAQLEPVAESEVEPELDLASEPAEEEAFTELNKLDLPEYTEEDALADAQLEPAAESEVEPELELVSEPAEEESFTELDELDLPEYTEEDALADAQLEPAVESEVEPELELASEPAEEEVFTELNELDLPEYTEE

-981 AQLEPAAESEV
+981 AQLEPATESEVEPELASDLEEEEAFTELNELDLPEYTEEDALADAQLEPAAESEV
-992 EPELELASEPAEE
+992 EPELELVSEPAEEEAFTELDELDLPEYTEEDALADAQLEPAAESEVEPELASDLEEE

-1047 PVTEEAFTELN
+1047 PVTEEAFTELD
-1058 ELDLPEYTEE
+1058 ELDLPEYTEEDALADAQLESATESEVESELELVSEPAAEEAFTELDELDVPEYTEE

-1094 AEEEAFTEFNELDL
+1094 AEEEAF
-1108 PEYTEEDALAD
+1108 
-1119 AQLEPVAESEVEP
+1119 
-1132 ELELASEPAA
+1132 
-1142 EEAFTE
+1142 
-1148 LNELDLPEYTEEDAL
+1148 
-1163 ADAQLEPA
+1163 
-1171 AESEVEPEL
+1171 
-1180 ELASDL
+1180 
-1186 EEEETFTELDE
+1186 
-1197 LDLPEYTEE
+1197 
-1206 DALAD
+1206 
-1211 AQLESATESE
+1211 
-1221 VEPELDELDLPEY
+1221 PELDELDLPEY

-1247 AVESEVEPELELA
+1247 
-1260 TEPAEEEVFTELNE
+1260 
-1274 LDLPE
+1274 
-1279 YTEEDALA
+1279 
-1287 DAQLEPAVESD
+1287 
-1298 VEPELEL
+1298 
-1305 ASDLEEEEVF
+1305 
-1315 TELNELDLPEYTE
+1315 
-1328 EDALADAQLEPV
+1328 
-1340 AESEVEPELDLASDL
+1340 
-1355 EEEEAF
+1355 
-1361 TELDELDLPEYTE
+1361 
-1374 EDALADAQLEP
+1374 
-1385 AVESGVEPELE
+1385 
-1396 LASEPAAEEA
+1396 
-1406 FTELNELDLPEYTE
+1406 
-1420 EDALADAQLELSVES
+1420 SVES

-1443 GTETL
+1443 ETETL

>member
-630 DSTQLLNEV
+630 ESTQLLNEV

-707 EPAESLPELATEDEF
+707 EPAESLPELATEEEF

-792 FDEDDSSPTLEAN
+792 FDEDDSSPTLEGNA
-805 TELELSSAEDDLP
+805 ELELSSAEDDLP
-818 EQTTATNETV
+818 EQTTATNETA

-885 SSVFDEQQV
+885 SSAFDEQQV

-917 ALNELDLPEYTEE
+917 ALNELDLSEYTEE

-981 AQLEPAAESEV
+981 AQLEPATESDV
-992 EPELELASEPAEE
+992 ESELELASEPA
-1005 EAFTELNE
+1005 A
-1013 LDLPEYT
+1013 
-1020 EEDAL
+1020 
-1025 ADAQLEPAAE
+1025 
-1035 SEVEP
+1035 
-1040 ELELVSE
+1040 
-1047 PVTEEAFTELN
+1047 EEAFTELN

-1171 AESEVEPEL
+1171 AESQVESEL

-1186 EEEETFTELDE
+1186 EEEE
-1197 LDLPEYTEE
+1197 
-1206 DALAD
+1206 A
-1211 AQLESATESE
+1211 
-1221 VEPELDELDLPEY
+1221 
-1234 TEEDALA
+1234 
-1241 DAQLEP
+1241 
-1247 AVESEVEPELELA
+1247 
-1260 TEPAEEEVFTELNE
+1260 FTELNE

-1287 DAQLEPAVESD
+1287 DAQLEPAAESE

-1305 ASDLEEEEVF
+1305 ASEPAAEEAF

-1328 EDALADAQLEPV
+1328 EDALADG
-1340 AESEVEPELDLASDL
+1340 
-1355 EEEEAF
+1355 
-1361 TELDELDLPEYTE
+1361 
-1374 EDALADAQLEP
+1374 QLEP
-1385 AVESGVEPELE
+1385 AVESEVEPELE

-1420 EDALADAQLELSVES
+1420 EDALADAQLEPAVESEVEPELELASDLEEEDPFTELNELDLPEYTEEDALADAQLEPSVES

-1471 DEVQPELLDAT
+1471 DEVQPELLGAT

>member
-449 PTDNDDLNSFDLAD
+449 PTENDDLNSFDLAD

-529 SEEDNDEFDLSGA
+529 SEEDDDEFDLSGA

-792 FDEDDSSPTLEAN
+792 FDEDDSSPTLEGNA
-805 TELELSSAEDDLP
+805 ELELSSAEDDLP
-818 EQTTATNETV
+818 EQTTATNETA

-852 PDALSQ
+852 PDAVSQ

-878 QLAEVTP
+878 QLAEVIP
-885 SSVFDEQQV
+885 SSAFDEQQV

-905 AAEASNDESDLT
+905 AAEASNDESGLT

-939 PAAESEVEPELELA
+939 PAVESEVEPELELA
-953 SEPAE
+953 SEP
-958 EEAFTELDELDLPE
+958 
-972 YTEEDALAD
+972 
-981 AQLEPAAESEV
+981 V
-992 EPELELASEPAEE
+992 E
-1005 EAFTELNE
+1005 
-1013 LDLPEYT
+1013 
-1020 EEDAL
+1020 
-1025 ADAQLEPAAE
+1025 
-1035 SEVEP
+1035 
-1040 ELELVSE
+1040 
-1047 PVTEEAFTELN
+1047 EEAFTELN

-1081 SEVEPELELASEP
+1081 SEVEPELELASDLE
-1094 AEEEAFTEFNELDL
+1094 EEEAFTELDELDLPEYTEEDALADAQLETAVESEVEPDLELVSEPTAEEAFTELNELDL

-1119 AQLEPVAESEVEP
+1119 AQLEPAVESEVEPELELASEPAEEEVFTELNELDLPEYTEEDALADAQLEPDAESEVEPELELATEPAEEEVFTELDELDLPEYTEEDALADAQLEPATESEVEP

-1186 EEEETFTELDE
+1186 EEKEVFTELNE
-1197 LDLPEYTEE
+1197 LDLPEH
-1206 DALAD
+1206 
-1211 AQLESATESE
+1211 
-1221 VEPELDELDLPEY
+1221 

-1260 TEPAEEEVFTELNE
+1260 TEPAEEEVFTELDE

-1287 DAQLEPAVESD
+1287 DAQLEPAVESE

-1305 ASDLEEEEVF
+1305 ASD
-1315 TELNELDLPEYTE
+1315 P
-1328 EDALADAQLEPV
+1328 A
-1340 AESEVEPELDLASDL
+1340 
-1355 EEEEAF
+1355 EEEAF

-1385 AVESGVEPELE
+1385 A
-1396 LASEPAAEEA
+1396 A
-1406 FTELNELDLPEYTE
+1406 
-1420 EDALADAQLELSVES
+1420 ES

-1443 GTETL
+1443 ETETL

-1463 LASVESAV
+1463 LASVESAA

-1482 QDVPPTQ
+1482 QDEPPTQ

>member
-1 MDPIYLTNLRTSKF
+1 M
-15 KAHTEPFMRRFF
+15 
-27 QRLLLPVAVMVVT
+27 
-40 QTSFV
+40 
-45 SAESIRLVGPDG
+45 
-57 QVQPTPQYSENIVRN
+57 
-72 SANNEPGRFFGPTS
+72 
-86 ANQTLWSI
+86 
-94 ASQLRPSS
+94 
-102 SVTVQQTLLAI
+102 QQTLLAI

-792 FDEDDSSPTLEAN
+792 FDEDDSSPTLEDNA
-805 TELELSSAEDDLP
+805 ELELSSAEDDLP
-818 EQTTATNETV
+818 EQTTATNETA

-864 TLNDLE
+864 TLNDFE

-885 SSVFDEQQV
+885 SSAFDEQQV

-917 ALNELDLPEYTEE
+917 ALNELDLSEYTEE

-953 SEPAE
+953 SEPVE
-958 EEAFTELDELDLPE
+958 EEAFTELNELDLPEYTEEDVLADAQLEPAAESDVEPELASDLEEEEAFTELNELDLPEYTEEDALADVQLEPAAESEVEPDLELASEPTAEEAFTELNELDLPEYTEEDALADAQLEPATESDVEPELELASEPAAEEAFTELNELDLPE

-1040 ELELVSE
+1040 ELELASE
-1047 PVTEEAFTELN
+1047 PAEEEAFTELD

-1076 EPAAE
+1076 EPA
-1081 SEVEPELELASEP
+1081 V
-1094 AEEEAFTEFNELDL
+1094 
-1108 PEYTEEDALAD
+1108 
-1119 AQLEPVAESEVEP
+1119 ESEVEP

-1163 ADAQLEPA
+1163 ADAQLEP
-1171 AESEVEPEL
+1171 
-1180 ELASDL
+1180 
-1186 EEEETFTELDE
+1186 
-1197 LDLPEYTEE
+1197 
-1206 DALAD
+1206 
-1211 AQLESATESE
+1211 
-1221 VEPELDELDLPEY
+1221 
-1234 TEEDALA
+1234 
-1241 DAQLEP
+1241 
-1247 AVESEVEPELELA
+1247 
-1260 TEPAEEEVFTELNE
+1260 
-1274 LDLPE
+1274 
-1279 YTEEDALA
+1279 
-1287 DAQLEPAVESD
+1287 
-1298 VEPELEL
+1298 
-1305 ASDLEEEEVF
+1305 
-1315 TELNELDLPEYTE
+1315 
-1328 EDALADAQLEPV
+1328 
-1340 AESEVEPELDLASDL
+1340 
-1355 EEEEAF
+1355 
-1361 TELDELDLPEYTE
+1361 
-1374 EDALADAQLEP
+1374 
-1385 AVESGVEPELE
+1385 
-1396 LASEPAAEEA
+1396 
-1406 FTELNELDLPEYTE
+1406 
-1420 EDALADAQLELSVES
+1420 SVES

-1471 DEVQPELLDAT
+1471 DEVQPELLGAT

-1528 AGMDIDAMLQM
+1528 AGMDIDAMLEM

>member
-602 FDKPENDEFDAQTAD
+602 FDKPKNDEFDAQTAD

-639 LGEPVPEELASGLE
+639 LGETVPEELASGLE

-792 FDEDDSSPTLEAN
+792 FDEDDSSPTLEGNA
-805 TELELSSAEDDLP
+805 ELELSSAEDDLP
-818 EQTTATNETV
+818 EQTTATNETA

-1081 SEVEPELELASEP
+1081 AEVEPELELASNLEEKEAFTELNELDLPEYTEEDALADAHLEPAAESEVEPELELASDLE
-1094 AEEEAFTEFNELDL
+1094 EEEAFTELDELDL

-1119 AQLEPVAESEVEP
+1119 AQLEPAAESEVEPELELASDLEEEEAFTELDELDLPEYTEEDALADAQLEPAAEAEVEP

-1163 ADAQLEPA
+1163 ADAQLEP
-1171 AESEVEPEL
+1171 
-1180 ELASDL
+1180 
-1186 EEEETFTELDE
+1186 
-1197 LDLPEYTEE
+1197 
-1206 DALAD
+1206 
-1211 AQLESATESE
+1211 
-1221 VEPELDELDLPEY
+1221 
-1234 TEEDALA
+1234 
-1241 DAQLEP
+1241 
-1247 AVESEVEPELELA
+1247 
-1260 TEPAEEEVFTELNE
+1260 
-1274 LDLPE
+1274 
-1279 YTEEDALA
+1279 
-1287 DAQLEPAVESD
+1287 
-1298 VEPELEL
+1298 
-1305 ASDLEEEEVF
+1305 
-1315 TELNELDLPEYTE
+1315 
-1328 EDALADAQLEPV
+1328 
-1340 AESEVEPELDLASDL
+1340 
-1355 EEEEAF
+1355 
-1361 TELDELDLPEYTE
+1361 
-1374 EDALADAQLEP
+1374 
-1385 AVESGVEPELE
+1385 
-1396 LASEPAAEEA
+1396 
-1406 FTELNELDLPEYTE
+1406 
-1420 EDALADAQLELSVES
+1420 SVES

-1471 DEVQPELLDAT
+1471 DEVQPELLGAT

>member
-202 QEKAPTE
+202 QEKVPTE

-792 FDEDDSSPTLEAN
+792 FDEDDSSPTLEGN

-818 EQTTATNETV
+818 EQTTATNETA

-885 SSVFDEQQV
+885 YSAFDEQQV

-939 PAAESEVEPELELA
+939 PAAESEVESELELA
-953 SEPAE
+953 S
-958 EEAFTELDELDLPE
+958 
-972 YTEEDALAD
+972 
-981 AQLEPAAESEV
+981 
-992 EPELELASEPAEE
+992 
-1005 EAFTELNE
+1005 
-1013 LDLPEYT
+1013 
-1020 EEDAL
+1020 
-1025 ADAQLEPAAE
+1025 
-1035 SEVEP
+1035 
-1040 ELELVSE
+1040 
-1047 PVTEEAFTELN
+1047 
-1058 ELDLPEYTEE
+1058 
-1068 DALADAQL
+1068 
-1076 EPAAE
+1076 
-1081 SEVEPELELASEP
+1081 
-1094 AEEEAFTEFNELDL
+1094 
-1108 PEYTEEDALAD
+1108 
-1119 AQLEPVAESEVEP
+1119 
-1132 ELELASEPAA
+1132 
-1142 EEAFTE
+1142 
-1148 LNELDLPEYTEEDAL
+1148 
-1163 ADAQLEPA
+1163 
-1171 AESEVEPEL
+1171 
-1180 ELASDL
+1180 
-1186 EEEETFTELDE
+1186 
-1197 LDLPEYTEE
+1197 
-1206 DALAD
+1206 
-1211 AQLESATESE
+1211 
-1221 VEPELDELDLPEY
+1221 
-1234 TEEDALA
+1234 
-1241 DAQLEP
+1241 
-1247 AVESEVEPELELA
+1247 
-1260 TEPAEEEVFTELNE
+1260 
-1274 LDLPE
+1274 
-1279 YTEEDALA
+1279 
-1287 DAQLEPAVESD
+1287 
-1298 VEPELEL
+1298 
-1305 ASDLEEEEVF
+1305 
-1315 TELNELDLPEYTE
+1315 
-1328 EDALADAQLEPV
+1328 
-1340 AESEVEPELDLASDL
+1340 
-1355 EEEEAF
+1355 
-1361 TELDELDLPEYTE
+1361 
-1374 EDALADAQLEP
+1374 
-1385 AVESGVEPELE
+1385 
-1396 LASEPAAEEA
+1396 
-1406 FTELNELDLPEYTE
+1406 
-1420 EDALADAQLELSVES
+1420 
-1435 EVEPELGD
+1435 EPELGD

-1471 DEVQPELLDAT
+1471 DEVQPELLGAT

>member
-1 MDPIYLTNLRTSKF
+1 
-15 KAHTEPFMRRFF
+15 MRRFF

-162 NQTPDTPVRP
+162 NQIPDAPVRP

-639 LGEPVPEELASGLE
+639 LGEPVPEELASELE

-792 FDEDDSSPTLEAN
+792 FDEDDSSTTLEGNA
-805 TELELSSAEDDLP
+805 ELELSSAEDDLP
-818 EQTTATNETV
+818 EQTTATNETA

-852 PDALSQ
+852 PDAVSQ

-885 SSVFDEQQV
+885 SSAFDEQQV

-917 ALNELDLPEYTEE
+917 ALNELDLSEYTEEDALADAQLEPAAESEVEPELELASEPVEEEAFTELNELDLPEYTEEDVLADAQLEPVAESEVEPELDLASDLEEEEAFTELNELDLPEYTEEDALADAQLEPAAESEVESELELVSEPAAEEAFTELDELDLPEYTEEDALADAQLEPATESEVEPELKLASEPAAEEAFTELNELDLPEYTEE

-992 EPELELASEPAEE
+992 ESEPELASDLDEE
-1005 EAFTELNE
+1005 EPFTELNE

-1040 ELELVSE
+1040 ELASDLEE
-1047 PVTEEAFTELN
+1047 EEAFTELN

-1094 AEEEAFTEFNELDL
+1094 A
-1108 PEYTEEDALAD
+1108 
-1119 AQLEPVAESEVEP
+1119 
-1132 ELELASEPAA
+1132 A
-1142 EEAFTE
+1142 EEA
-1148 LNELDLPEYTEEDAL
+1148 
-1163 ADAQLEPA
+1163 
-1171 AESEVEPEL
+1171 
-1180 ELASDL
+1180 
-1186 EEEETFTELDE
+1186 
-1197 LDLPEYTEE
+1197 
-1206 DALAD
+1206 
-1211 AQLESATESE
+1211 
-1221 VEPELDELDLPEY
+1221 
-1234 TEEDALA
+1234 
-1241 DAQLEP
+1241 
-1247 AVESEVEPELELA
+1247 
-1260 TEPAEEEVFTELNE
+1260 FTELNE

-1315 TELNELDLPEYTE
+1315 TELN
-1328 EDALADAQLEPV
+1328 
-1340 AESEVEPELDLASDL
+1340 
-1355 EEEEAF
+1355 
-1361 TELDELDLPEYTE
+1361 ELDLPEYTE

-1471 DEVQPELLDAT
+1471 DEVQPELLGAT

>member
-1 MDPIYLTNLRTSKF
+1 M
-15 KAHTEPFMRRFF
+15 
-27 QRLLLPVAVMVVT
+27 
-40 QTSFV
+40 
-45 SAESIRLVGPDG
+45 
-57 QVQPTPQYSENIVRN
+57 
-72 SANNEPGRFFGPTS
+72 
-86 ANQTLWSI
+86 
-94 ASQLRPSS
+94 
-102 SVTVQQTLLAI
+102 QQTLLAI

-792 FDEDDSSPTLEAN
+792 FDEDDSSPTVEGNA
-805 TELELSSAEDDLP
+805 ELELSSAEDDLP
-818 EQTTATNETV
+818 EQTTATNETA

-852 PDALSQ
+852 PDAVSQ

-878 QLAEVTP
+878 QLAEVIP
-885 SSVFDEQQV
+885 SSAFDEQQV

-905 AAEASNDESDLT
+905 AAEASNDESDFT
-917 ALNELDLPEYTEE
+917 ALNELDLSEYTEEDALADAQLEPAAESEVEPELELASEPAEEEAFTELDELDLPEYTEEDALADAQLEPAVESEVEPELELASEPAEEEAFTELDELDLPEYTEEDALADAQLEPAAESEVEPELELASDLDEEEAFAELDELDLPEYTEEDALADAQLEPAAESEVEPELELESEPVTEEAFTELDELDLPEYTEEDALADAQLEPAVESEVEPELELASEPAEEEAFTELDELDLPEYTEEDALADAQLEPAAESEVEPELELATEPAEEEAFTELDELDLPEYTEEDALADAQLEPAAESEVEPELELASEPAEEEAFTELNKLDLPEYTEEDALADAQLEPAAESEVEPELELASDLEEEEAFTELNELDLPEYTEE

-1005 EAFTELNE
+1005 EAFTELDK

-1040 ELELVSE
+1040 ELG
-1047 PVTEEAFTELN
+1047 
-1058 ELDLPEYTEE
+1058 
-1068 DALADAQL
+1068 
-1076 EPAAE
+1076 
-1081 SEVEPELELASEP
+1081 
-1094 AEEEAFTEFNELDL
+1094 
-1108 PEYTEEDALAD
+1108 
-1119 AQLEPVAESEVEP
+1119 
-1132 ELELASEPAA
+1132 
-1142 EEAFTE
+1142 
-1148 LNELDLPEYTEEDAL
+1148 
-1163 ADAQLEPA
+1163 
-1171 AESEVEPEL
+1171 
-1180 ELASDL
+1180 
-1186 EEEETFTELDE
+1186 DE
-1197 LDLPEYTEE
+1197 
-1206 DALAD
+1206 
-1211 AQLESATESE
+1211 
-1221 VEPELDELDLPEY
+1221 
-1234 TEEDALA
+1234 
-1241 DAQLEP
+1241 
-1247 AVESEVEPELELA
+1247 
-1260 TEPAEEEVFTELNE
+1260 
-1274 LDLPE
+1274 
-1279 YTEEDALA
+1279 
-1287 DAQLEPAVESD
+1287 
-1298 VEPELEL
+1298 
-1305 ASDLEEEEVF
+1305 
-1315 TELNELDLPEYTE
+1315 
-1328 EDALADAQLEPV
+1328 
-1340 AESEVEPELDLASDL
+1340 
-1355 EEEEAF
+1355 
-1361 TELDELDLPEYTE
+1361 
-1374 EDALADAQLEP
+1374 
-1385 AVESGVEPELE
+1385 
-1396 LASEPAAEEA
+1396 
-1406 FTELNELDLPEYTE
+1406 
-1420 EDALADAQLELSVES
+1420 
-1435 EVEPELGD
+1435 
-1443 GTETL
+1443 TETL
-1448 AQETESDALV
+1448 AQETESDALI

-1463 LASVESAV
+1463 LASVESAAG
-1471 DEVQPELLDAT
+1471 EVQPELLDAT

-1489 SLANKA
+1489 SLTNKA

>member
-1 MDPIYLTNLRTSKF
+1 M
-15 KAHTEPFMRRFF
+15 
-27 QRLLLPVAVMVVT
+27 
-40 QTSFV
+40 
-45 SAESIRLVGPDG
+45 
-57 QVQPTPQYSENIVRN
+57 
-72 SANNEPGRFFGPTS
+72 
-86 ANQTLWSI
+86 
-94 ASQLRPSS
+94 
-102 SVTVQQTLLAI
+102 QQTLLAI

-328 ITSEMPTAAP
+328 ITSEMPTVAP

-792 FDEDDSSPTLEAN
+792 FDEDDSSPTLEGNA
-805 TELELSSAEDDLP
+805 ELELSSAEDDLP
-818 EQTTATNETV
+818 EQTTATNETA

-834 LAAQPQSNTVD
+834 LAAQPQSNTGD

-885 SSVFDEQQV
+885 SSAFDEQQV

-939 PAAESEVEPELELA
+939 PATESEVEPELELASEPVEEEAFTELDELDLPEYTEEDALADSQLEPAAESEVEPELELASEPAEEEAFTELNELDLPEYTEEDALADAQLESATESEVESELELASEPAAEEAFTELDELDLPEYTEEDALADSQLEPAVESEVEPELELASEPAEEEVFTELDELDLPEYTEEDALADAQLEPAAESEVEPELELASEPAEEEAFTELDKLDLPEYTEEDALADAQLEPATESEVEPELELA

-992 EPELELASEPAEE
+992 EPELASDLEEE

-1025 ADAQLEPAAE
+1025 ADAQLEPA
-1035 SEVEP
+1035 V
-1040 ELELVSE
+1040 
-1047 PVTEEAFTELN
+1047 
-1058 ELDLPEYTEE
+1058 
-1068 DALADAQL
+1068 
-1076 EPAAE
+1076 
-1081 SEVEPELELASEP
+1081 
-1094 AEEEAFTEFNELDL
+1094 
-1108 PEYTEEDALAD
+1108 
-1119 AQLEPVAESEVEP
+1119 ESEVEP

-1163 ADAQLEPA
+1163 ADAQLEP
-1171 AESEVEPEL
+1171 
-1180 ELASDL
+1180 
-1186 EEEETFTELDE
+1186 
-1197 LDLPEYTEE
+1197 
-1206 DALAD
+1206 
-1211 AQLESATESE
+1211 
-1221 VEPELDELDLPEY
+1221 
-1234 TEEDALA
+1234 
-1241 DAQLEP
+1241 
-1247 AVESEVEPELELA
+1247 
-1260 TEPAEEEVFTELNE
+1260 
-1274 LDLPE
+1274 
-1279 YTEEDALA
+1279 
-1287 DAQLEPAVESD
+1287 
-1298 VEPELEL
+1298 
-1305 ASDLEEEEVF
+1305 
-1315 TELNELDLPEYTE
+1315 
-1328 EDALADAQLEPV
+1328 
-1340 AESEVEPELDLASDL
+1340 
-1355 EEEEAF
+1355 
-1361 TELDELDLPEYTE
+1361 
-1374 EDALADAQLEP
+1374 
-1385 AVESGVEPELE
+1385 
-1396 LASEPAAEEA
+1396 
-1406 FTELNELDLPEYTE
+1406 
-1420 EDALADAQLELSVES
+1420 SVES

>member
-1 MDPIYLTNLRTSKF
+1 
-15 KAHTEPFMRRFF
+15 MRRFF

-190 QTPPQVTPTTAP
+190 QTPPQTPTTAP

-449 PTDNDDLNSFDLAD
+449 STDNDDLNSFDLAD

-792 FDEDDSSPTLEAN
+792 FDEDDSSPTLEGNA
-805 TELELSSAEDDLP
+805 ELELSSAEDDLP
-818 EQTTATNETV
+818 EQTTATNETA

-885 SSVFDEQQV
+885 SSAFDEQQV

-917 ALNELDLPEYTEE
+917 ALNELDLSEYTEENALADAQLEPAAESEVEPELELASEPVEEEAFTELDELDLPEYTEEDALADAQLEPVAESEVEPELDLASDLDEEEAFTELNELDLPEYTEE

-981 AQLEPAAESEV
+981 AQLEPATASDV
-992 EPELELASEPAEE
+992 EPELELASDLDEEEAFTELDEIDLPEYTEEDALADAQLEPATESDVEPELELASDLEEE

-1025 ADAQLEPAAE
+1025 ADAQLEPAEE

-1047 PVTEEAFTELN
+1047 PVTEEAFTELD

-1081 SEVEPELELASEP
+1081 SEVEPELELASVL
-1094 AEEEAFTEFNELDL
+1094 EEEDPFTELDELDL

-1119 AQLEPVAESEVEP
+1119 AQLEPAAESEVEPKLELASEPAEEEAFPELDELDLPEYTEEDALVNAQLEPAAESEVEP
-1132 ELELASEPAA
+1132 ELELASVL
-1142 EEAFTE
+1142 EEEDPFTE
-1148 LNELDLPEYTEEDAL
+1148 LDELDLPEYTEEDAL

-1180 ELASDL
+1180 G
-1186 EEEETFTELDE
+1186 DE
-1197 LDLPEYTEE
+1197 
-1206 DALAD
+1206 
-1211 AQLESATESE
+1211 
-1221 VEPELDELDLPEY
+1221 
-1234 TEEDALA
+1234 
-1241 DAQLEP
+1241 
-1247 AVESEVEPELELA
+1247 
-1260 TEPAEEEVFTELNE
+1260 
-1274 LDLPE
+1274 
-1279 YTEEDALA
+1279 
-1287 DAQLEPAVESD
+1287 
-1298 VEPELEL
+1298 
-1305 ASDLEEEEVF
+1305 
-1315 TELNELDLPEYTE
+1315 
-1328 EDALADAQLEPV
+1328 
-1340 AESEVEPELDLASDL
+1340 
-1355 EEEEAF
+1355 
-1361 TELDELDLPEYTE
+1361 
-1374 EDALADAQLEP
+1374 
-1385 AVESGVEPELE
+1385 
-1396 LASEPAAEEA
+1396 
-1406 FTELNELDLPEYTE
+1406 
-1420 EDALADAQLELSVES
+1420 
-1435 EVEPELGD
+1435 
-1443 GTETL
+1443 TETL
-1448 AQETESDALV
+1448 AQETESDALID
-1458 ADEDL
+1458 DEDL

-1471 DEVQPELLDAT
+1471 DEVQPELLGAT

-1489 SLANKA
+1489 SLANKV

-1539 GGEDWNGFHLTPDQQ
+1539 GGEDWNGFLLTPDQQ

>member
-162 NQTPDTPVRP
+162 NQTPDAPVRP

-696 FDELLEIEQHP
+696 FDELLEIELHP

-792 FDEDDSSPTLEAN
+792 FDEDDSSPTLEGN

-852 PDALSQ
+852 PDALPQ

-885 SSVFDEQQV
+885 SSAFDEQQV
-894 ETEIEPESEPL
+894 ETEIEPELEPL

-917 ALNELDLPEYTEE
+917 ELNELDLPEYTEE
-930 DALADAQLE
+930 D
-939 PAAESEVEPELELA
+939 V
-953 SEPAE
+953 
-958 EEAFTELDELDLPE
+958 
-972 YTEEDALAD
+972 LAD

-1047 PVTEEAFTELN
+1047 PVTEEAFTELDELDLPEYTEEDALADLQLEPAAESEVEPELELASEPAEEEAFTELN
-1058 ELDLPEYTEE
+1058 ELDLPEYTEGDALADAQLEPAAELEVEPELELASDLEEEEAFTELNELDLPEYTEEDALADAQLEPAAEAEVEPELELASDLEEEEAFTELDELDLPEYTEEDALADAQLEPAAESEVEPELELATEPAEEEAFPELDELDLPEYTEE

-1081 SEVEPELELASEP
+1081 SEVEPELELASDL
-1094 AEEEAFTEFNELDL
+1094 EE
-1108 PEYTEEDALAD
+1108 
-1119 AQLEPVAESEVEP
+1119 
-1132 ELELASEPAA
+1132 

-1180 ELASDL
+1180 ELASVL
-1186 EEEETFTELDE
+1186 EEEDPFTELDE
-1197 LDLPEYTEE
+1197 LDLPEY
-1206 DALAD
+1206 
-1211 AQLESATESE
+1211 
-1221 VEPELDELDLPEY
+1221 P
-1234 TEEDALA
+1234 EEDALA

-1247 AVESEVEPELELA
+1247 AA
-1260 TEPAEEEVFTELNE
+1260 
-1274 LDLPE
+1274 
-1279 YTEEDALA
+1279 
-1287 DAQLEPAVESD
+1287 
-1298 VEPELEL
+1298 
-1305 ASDLEEEEVF
+1305 
-1315 TELNELDLPEYTE
+1315 
-1328 EDALADAQLEPV
+1328 
-1340 AESEVEPELDLASDL
+1340 
-1355 EEEEAF
+1355 
-1361 TELDELDLPEYTE
+1361 
-1374 EDALADAQLEP
+1374 
-1385 AVESGVEPELE
+1385 
-1396 LASEPAAEEA
+1396 
-1406 FTELNELDLPEYTE
+1406 
-1420 EDALADAQLELSVES
+1420 ES

-1443 GTETL
+1443 ETETL

-1463 LASVESAV
+1463 LASVESAI

-1501 HDWLSDNPDGEKPFS
+1501 HDWLSDNPDDEKPFS

>member
-1 MDPIYLTNLRTSKF
+1 
-15 KAHTEPFMRRFF
+15 MRRFF

-162 NQTPDTPVRP
+162 NQTPDAPVRP

-328 ITSEMPTAAP
+328 ITSEMPTVAP

-639 LGEPVPEELASGLE
+639 LGEPVPEELASELE

-707 EPAESLPELATEDEF
+707 EPAVSLPELATEDEF

-792 FDEDDSSPTLEAN
+792 FDEDDSSPTLEGNA
-805 TELELSSAEDDLP
+805 ELELSSAEDDLP
-818 EQTTATNETV
+818 EQTTATNETA

-852 PDALSQ
+852 PEALSQ

-885 SSVFDEQQV
+885 SSAFDEQQV

-917 ALNELDLPEYTEE
+917 VLNELDLPEYTEEDALADAQLEPVVESEVEPELELASEPVEEEAFTELDELDLPEYTEEDALADAQLEPVAESDVEPELELASEPAAEEAFTELNELDLPEYTEEDALADAQLEPAAESEVESELELVSEPAAEEAFTELDELDLPEYTEEDALADSQLEPAAESEVEPELELVSEPVTEEAFTELDELDLPEYTEEDALADAQLEPAVESEVEPELELASDLDEEEAFTELNELDLPEYTEE

-992 EPELELASEPAEE
+992 EPELELASEPVEE
-1005 EAFTELNE
+1005 EA
-1013 LDLPEYT
+1013 
-1020 EEDAL
+1020 
-1025 ADAQLEPAAE
+1025 
-1035 SEVEP
+1035 
-1040 ELELVSE
+1040 
-1047 PVTEEAFTELN
+1047 
-1058 ELDLPEYTEE
+1058 
-1068 DALADAQL
+1068 
-1076 EPAAE
+1076 
-1081 SEVEPELELASEP
+1081 
-1094 AEEEAFTEFNELDL
+1094 
-1108 PEYTEEDALAD
+1108 
-1119 AQLEPVAESEVEP
+1119 
-1132 ELELASEPAA
+1132 
-1142 EEAFTE
+1142 
-1148 LNELDLPEYTEEDAL
+1148 
-1163 ADAQLEPA
+1163 
-1171 AESEVEPEL
+1171 
-1180 ELASDL
+1180 
-1186 EEEETFTELDE
+1186 FTELDE

-1211 AQLESATESE
+1211 AQLEPATESE
-1221 VEPELDELDLPEY
+1221 VEPELELATEPAEEEVFTELNELDLPKYTEEDALADAQLEPAAESEVDPELDLASDLDEEEAFTELDELDLPEY

-1247 AVESEVEPELELA
+1247 AVESEVEPELG
-1260 TEPAEEEVFTELNE
+1260 
-1274 LDLPE
+1274 
-1279 YTEEDALA
+1279 
-1287 DAQLEPAVESD
+1287 
-1298 VEPELEL
+1298 
-1305 ASDLEEEEVF
+1305 
-1315 TELNELDLPEYTE
+1315 
-1328 EDALADAQLEPV
+1328 
-1340 AESEVEPELDLASDL
+1340 
-1355 EEEEAF
+1355 
-1361 TELDELDLPEYTE
+1361 DE
-1374 EDALADAQLEP
+1374 
-1385 AVESGVEPELE
+1385 
-1396 LASEPAAEEA
+1396 
-1406 FTELNELDLPEYTE
+1406 
-1420 EDALADAQLELSVES
+1420 
-1435 EVEPELGD
+1435 
-1443 GTETL
+1443 TETL
-1448 AQETESDALV
+1448 AQETKSDALV

-1463 LASVESAV
+1463 LASVESAA

>member
-162 NQTPDTPVRP
+162 NQTPDAPVRP
-172 VAPPRPAPVA
+172 VAPPRPAPVV

-792 FDEDDSSPTLEAN
+792 FDEDDSSPTLEGN

-818 EQTTATNETV
+818 EQTTATNETA

-834 LAAQPQSNTVD
+834 LAAQPQSNTGD

-885 SSVFDEQQV
+885 YSAFDEQQV

-930 DALADAQLE
+930 DALADTQLE
-939 PAAESEVEPELELA
+939 PAVESEVEPELELA
-953 SEPAE
+953 SD
-958 EEAFTELDELDLPE
+958 LDE
-972 YTEEDALAD
+972 
-981 AQLEPAAESEV
+981 
-992 EPELELASEPAEE
+992 
-1005 EAFTELNE
+1005 
-1013 LDLPEYT
+1013 
-1020 EEDAL
+1020 
-1025 ADAQLEPAAE
+1025 
-1035 SEVEP
+1035 
-1040 ELELVSE
+1040 
-1047 PVTEEAFTELN
+1047 EEAFTELN

-1094 AEEEAFTEFNELDL
+1094 AAEEAFTELDELDLPEYTEEDALADAQLEPAAELEVEPELELASDLEEEEAFTELNELDL

-1119 AQLEPVAESEVEP
+1119 AQLEPAAEAEVEP
-1132 ELELASEPAA
+1132 ELELASDLEE

-1148 LNELDLPEYTEEDAL
+1148 LDELDLPEYTEEDAL

-1180 ELASDL
+1180 ELATEPA
-1186 EEEETFTELDE
+1186 EEEAF
-1197 LDLPEYTEE
+1197 
-1206 DALAD
+1206 
-1211 AQLESATESE
+1211 
-1221 VEPELDELDLPEY
+1221 PELDELDLPEY

-1260 TEPAEEEVFTELNE
+1260 
-1274 LDLPE
+1274 
-1279 YTEEDALA
+1279 
-1287 DAQLEPAVESD
+1287 
-1298 VEPELEL
+1298 
-1305 ASDLEEEEVF
+1305 
-1315 TELNELDLPEYTE
+1315 
-1328 EDALADAQLEPV
+1328 
-1340 AESEVEPELDLASDL
+1340 SDL

-1385 AVESGVEPELE
+1385 AAESEVEPELE
-1396 LASEPAAEEA
+1396 LATEPAEEEA
-1406 FTELNELDLPEYTE
+1406 FPELDELDLPEYTE
-1420 EDALADAQLELSVES
+1420 EDALADAQLEPAVES
-1435 EVEPELGD
+1435 EVEPELELASDLEEKEAFTELDELDLPEHTEEDALADAQLEPAVESKVEPELGD

-1448 AQETESDALV
+1448 AQEKESDTLV

-1471 DEVQPELLDAT
+1471 DEVQPELLGAT

>member
-1 MDPIYLTNLRTSKF
+1 
-15 KAHTEPFMRRFF
+15 MRRFF

-363 DDKEENDAEKAFSD
+363 DDKEENDSEKAFSD

-663 ELLDDLDLD
+663 ELLDDLELD

-792 FDEDDSSPTLEAN
+792 FDEDDSSPTLEGN

-885 SSVFDEQQV
+885 SSAFDEQQV

-905 AAEASNDESDLT
+905 AAEASDESDLT
-917 ALNELDLPEYTEE
+917 ALNELDLSEYTEEDTLADAQLEPAAESEVEPELELASEPVEEEAFTELDELDLPEYTEEDALADAQLEPVAESEVEPELDLASEPAEEEAFTELNKLDLPEYTEE

-939 PAAESEVEPELELA
+939 PAAESEVEPELELV

-958 EEAFTELDELDLPE
+958 EESFTELDELDLPE

-992 EPELELASEPAEE
+992 EPELELASDLEEE

-1040 ELELVSE
+1040 DLAIDLEE
-1047 PVTEEAFTELN
+1047 EEAFTELN
-1058 ELDLPEYTEE
+1058 K
-1068 DALADAQL
+1068 
-1076 EPAAE
+1076 
-1081 SEVEPELELASEP
+1081 
-1094 AEEEAFTEFNELDL
+1094 
-1108 PEYTEEDALAD
+1108 
-1119 AQLEPVAESEVEP
+1119 
-1132 ELELASEPAA
+1132 
-1142 EEAFTE
+1142 
-1148 LNELDLPEYTEEDAL
+1148 LDLPEYTEEDAL

-1211 AQLESATESE
+1211 AQLEPAVESE
-1221 VEPELDELDLPEY
+1221 VEPELELATEPAAEEAFTELDELDLPEY

-1247 AVESEVEPELELA
+1247 AAESEVEPELE
-1260 TEPAEEEVFTELNE
+1260 
-1274 LDLPE
+1274 
-1279 YTEEDALA
+1279 
-1287 DAQLEPAVESD
+1287 
-1298 VEPELEL
+1298 
-1305 ASDLEEEEVF
+1305 
-1315 TELNELDLPEYTE
+1315 
-1328 EDALADAQLEPV
+1328 
-1340 AESEVEPELDLASDL
+1340 LASDL

-1385 AVESGVEPELE
+1385 AAEAEVEPELE
-1396 LASEPAAEEA
+1396 LATEPAEEEV
-1406 FTELNELDLPEYTE
+1406 FTELDELDLPEYTE
-1420 EDALADAQLELSVES
+1420 EDALADAQLEPSVES

-1471 DEVQPELLDAT
+1471 DEVQPELLGAT

>member
-792 FDEDDSSPTLEAN
+792 FDEDDSSPTLEGNA
-805 TELELSSAEDDLP
+805 ELELSSAEDDLP
-818 EQTTATNETV
+818 EQTTATNETA

-885 SSVFDEQQV
+885 SSAFDEQQV
-894 ETEIEPESEPL
+894 ETEIEPELEPL

-939 PAAESEVEPELELA
+939 PATESEVEPELELA
-953 SEPAE
+953 SEPVE

-981 AQLEPAAESEV
+981 AQLEPAV
-992 EPELELASEPAEE
+992 
-1005 EAFTELNE
+1005 
-1013 LDLPEYT
+1013 
-1020 EEDAL
+1020 
-1025 ADAQLEPAAE
+1025 
-1035 SEVEP
+1035 
-1040 ELELVSE
+1040 
-1047 PVTEEAFTELN
+1047 
-1058 ELDLPEYTEE
+1058 
-1068 DALADAQL
+1068 
-1076 EPAAE
+1076 
-1081 SEVEPELELASEP
+1081 
-1094 AEEEAFTEFNELDL
+1094 
-1108 PEYTEEDALAD
+1108 
-1119 AQLEPVAESEVEP
+1119 ESEVEP

-1163 ADAQLEPA
+1163 ADAQLEP
-1171 AESEVEPEL
+1171 
-1180 ELASDL
+1180 
-1186 EEEETFTELDE
+1186 
-1197 LDLPEYTEE
+1197 
-1206 DALAD
+1206 
-1211 AQLESATESE
+1211 
-1221 VEPELDELDLPEY
+1221 
-1234 TEEDALA
+1234 
-1241 DAQLEP
+1241 
-1247 AVESEVEPELELA
+1247 
-1260 TEPAEEEVFTELNE
+1260 
-1274 LDLPE
+1274 
-1279 YTEEDALA
+1279 
-1287 DAQLEPAVESD
+1287 
-1298 VEPELEL
+1298 
-1305 ASDLEEEEVF
+1305 
-1315 TELNELDLPEYTE
+1315 
-1328 EDALADAQLEPV
+1328 
-1340 AESEVEPELDLASDL
+1340 
-1355 EEEEAF
+1355 
-1361 TELDELDLPEYTE
+1361 
-1374 EDALADAQLEP
+1374 
-1385 AVESGVEPELE
+1385 
-1396 LASEPAAEEA
+1396 
-1406 FTELNELDLPEYTE
+1406 
-1420 EDALADAQLELSVES
+1420 SVES

-1443 GTETL
+1443 ETETL

-1489 SLANKA
+1489 SLANKAFDNKA

>member
-1 MDPIYLTNLRTSKF
+1 M
-15 KAHTEPFMRRFF
+15 
-27 QRLLLPVAVMVVT
+27 
-40 QTSFV
+40 
-45 SAESIRLVGPDG
+45 
-57 QVQPTPQYSENIVRN
+57 
-72 SANNEPGRFFGPTS
+72 
-86 ANQTLWSI
+86 
-94 ASQLRPSS
+94 
-102 SVTVQQTLLAI
+102 QQTLLAI

-792 FDEDDSSPTLEAN
+792 FDEDDSSPTLEGN

-828 DELLAD
+828 DELLTD

-885 SSVFDEQQV
+885 SSAFDEQQV

-917 ALNELDLPEYTEE
+917 ALNELDLSEYTEE

-981 AQLEPAAESEV
+981 AQLEPAVESEV

-1005 EAFTELNE
+1005 EAFTELDE

-1025 ADAQLEPAAE
+1025 ADAQLEPATE
-1035 SEVEP
+1035 S
-1040 ELELVSE
+1040 
-1047 PVTEEAFTELN
+1047 
-1058 ELDLPEYTEE
+1058 D
-1068 DALADAQL
+1068 
-1076 EPAAE
+1076 
-1081 SEVEPELELASEP
+1081 
-1094 AEEEAFTEFNELDL
+1094 
-1108 PEYTEEDALAD
+1108 
-1119 AQLEPVAESEVEP
+1119 VEP

-1180 ELASDL
+1180 ELVSEPA
-1186 EEEETFTELDE
+1186 EEEAFT
-1197 LDLPEYTEE
+1197 
-1206 DALAD
+1206 
-1211 AQLESATESE
+1211 
-1221 VEPELDELDLPEY
+1221 ELDELDLPEY

-1260 TEPAEEEVFTELNE
+1260 SDLEEEEAFTELDE

-1287 DAQLEPAVESD
+1287 DAQLEPA
-1298 VEPELEL
+1298 
-1305 ASDLEEEEVF
+1305 
-1315 TELNELDLPEYTE
+1315 
-1328 EDALADAQLEPV
+1328 
-1340 AESEVEPELDLASDL
+1340 AESEVESELELASDL

-1385 AVESGVEPELE
+1385 AAEAEVEPELE
-1396 LASEPAAEEA
+1396 LASDLEEKEAFTELDELDLPEYTEEDALADAQLEPAVESEVEPEFELASEPAAEETFTELDELDLPEYTEEDALADAQLEPAAEAEVEPELELASDLEEEEA

-1420 EDALADAQLELSVES
+1420 EDALADAQLEPSVES

-1443 GTETL
+1443 ETETL

-1463 LASVESAV
+1463 LASVESAA

>member
-1 MDPIYLTNLRTSKF
+1 
-15 KAHTEPFMRRFF
+15 MRRFF
-27 QRLLLPVAVMVVT
+27 QRLLLPVAVMVMT

-162 NQTPDTPVRP
+162 NQTPDAPVRP

-792 FDEDDSSPTLEAN
+792 FDEDDSSPTLEGNA
-805 TELELSSAEDDLP
+805 ELELSSAEDDLP
-818 EQTTATNETV
+818 EQTTATNETA

-885 SSVFDEQQV
+885 SSAFDEQQV

-917 ALNELDLPEYTEE
+917 ALNELDLPEYTEEDSLADAQLEPAAESEVEPELELASEPAEEEAFTELDELDLPEYTEEDALADAQLEPAVESEVEPELELASEPVEEEAFTELDELDLPEYTEEDALADAQLEPAVESEVEPELELASDLDEEEAFTELNELDLPEYTEE

-992 EPELELASEPAEE
+992 EPELELASDLEE
-1005 EAFTELNE
+1005 
-1013 LDLPEYT
+1013 
-1020 EEDAL
+1020 
-1025 ADAQLEPAAE
+1025 
-1035 SEVEP
+1035 
-1040 ELELVSE
+1040 
-1047 PVTEEAFTELN
+1047 EEAFTELN

-1081 SEVEPELELASEP
+1081 SEVEPELELASVL
-1094 AEEEAFTEFNELDL
+1094 EE
-1108 PEYTEEDALAD
+1108 
-1119 AQLEPVAESEVEP
+1119 
-1132 ELELASEPAA
+1132 

-1148 LNELDLPEYTEEDAL
+1148 LNKLDLPEYTEEDAL

-1211 AQLESATESE
+1211 AQLEPAVESE
-1221 VEPELDELDLPEY
+1221 VEPELELATEPAAEEAFTELDELDLPEY

-1247 AVESEVEPELELA
+1247 AAESE
-1260 TEPAEEEVFTELNE
+1260 
-1274 LDLPE
+1274 
-1279 YTEEDALA
+1279 
-1287 DAQLEPAVESD
+1287 

-1385 AVESGVEPELE
+1385 AVES
-1396 LASEPAAEEA
+1396 
-1406 FTELNELDLPEYTE
+1406 
-1420 EDALADAQLELSVES
+1420 

-1443 GTETL
+1443 ETETL

>member
-1 MDPIYLTNLRTSKF
+1 
-15 KAHTEPFMRRFF
+15 MRRFF

-449 PTDNDDLNSFDLAD
+449 PTDNDDRNSFDLAD

-792 FDEDDSSPTLEAN
+792 FDEDDSSPTLEGN

-885 SSVFDEQQV
+885 SSAFDEQQV

-917 ALNELDLPEYTEE
+917 ALNELDLSEYTEEDTLADAQLEPAAESEVEPELELASEPVEEEAFTELDELDLPEYTEEDALADAQLEPVAESEVEPELDLASEPAEEEAFTELNKLDLPEYTEE

-939 PAAESEVEPELELA
+939 PAAESEVEPELELV

-958 EEAFTELDELDLPE
+958 EESFTELDELDLPE

-992 EPELELASEPAEE
+992 EPELELASDLEE
-1005 EAFTELNE
+1005 
-1013 LDLPEYT
+1013 
-1020 EEDAL
+1020 
-1025 ADAQLEPAAE
+1025 
-1035 SEVEP
+1035 
-1040 ELELVSE
+1040 
-1047 PVTEEAFTELN
+1047 EEAFTELN

-1081 SEVEPELELASEP
+1081 SEVEPELELASVL
-1094 AEEEAFTEFNELDL
+1094 EE
-1108 PEYTEEDALAD
+1108 
-1119 AQLEPVAESEVEP
+1119 
-1132 ELELASEPAA
+1132 

-1148 LNELDLPEYTEEDAL
+1148 LNKLDLPEYTEEDAL

-1211 AQLESATESE
+1211 AQLE
-1221 VEPELDELDLPEY
+1221 
-1234 TEEDALA
+1234 
-1241 DAQLEP
+1241 P

-1260 TEPAEEEVFTELNE
+1260 TEPAAEEAFTELDE

-1287 DAQLEPAVESD
+1287 YAQLEPAAESE

-1385 AVESGVEPELE
+1385 AVES
-1396 LASEPAAEEA
+1396 
-1406 FTELNELDLPEYTE
+1406 
-1420 EDALADAQLELSVES
+1420 

-1443 GTETL
+1443 ETETL

>member
-1 MDPIYLTNLRTSKF
+1 M
-15 KAHTEPFMRRFF
+15 
-27 QRLLLPVAVMVVT
+27 
-40 QTSFV
+40 
-45 SAESIRLVGPDG
+45 
-57 QVQPTPQYSENIVRN
+57 
-72 SANNEPGRFFGPTS
+72 
-86 ANQTLWSI
+86 
-94 ASQLRPSS
+94 
-102 SVTVQQTLLAI
+102 QQTLLAI

-202 QEKAPTE
+202 QEKVPTE

-363 DDKEENDAEKAFSD
+363 DDKEENEAEKAFSD

-792 FDEDDSSPTLEAN
+792 FDEDDSSPTLEGN

-828 DELLAD
+828 DELLTD

-885 SSVFDEQQV
+885 SSAFDEQQV

-917 ALNELDLPEYTEE
+917 ELNELDLPEYTEE

-939 PAAESEVEPELELA
+939 PAVESEVEPEPELELASDLEEEEAFTELNKLDLPEYTEEDALADAQLEPAAEAEVEPELELASEPAEEEAFTELDELDLPEYTEEDALADAQLEPAVESEVEPELELASEPAEEEVFTELNELDLPEYTEEDALADAQLEPAVESEVEPELELASEPAEEEVFTELNELDLPEYTEEDALADAQLEPAVESEVEPELELTSEPAEEEAFTELDELDLPEYTEEDALADAQLEPAVESEVEPELELA

-981 AQLEPAAESEV
+981 AQLEPAV
-992 EPELELASEPAEE
+992 
-1005 EAFTELNE
+1005 
-1013 LDLPEYT
+1013 
-1020 EEDAL
+1020 
-1025 ADAQLEPAAE
+1025 
-1035 SEVEP
+1035 
-1040 ELELVSE
+1040 
-1047 PVTEEAFTELN
+1047 
-1058 ELDLPEYTEE
+1058 
-1068 DALADAQL
+1068 
-1076 EPAAE
+1076 
-1081 SEVEPELELASEP
+1081 
-1094 AEEEAFTEFNELDL
+1094 
-1108 PEYTEEDALAD
+1108 
-1119 AQLEPVAESEVEP
+1119 ESEVEP

-1163 ADAQLEPA
+1163 ADAQLEP
-1171 AESEVEPEL
+1171 S
-1180 ELASDL
+1180 
-1186 EEEETFTELDE
+1186 
-1197 LDLPEYTEE
+1197 
-1206 DALAD
+1206 
-1211 AQLESATESE
+1211 
-1221 VEPELDELDLPEY
+1221 
-1234 TEEDALA
+1234 
-1241 DAQLEP
+1241 
-1247 AVESEVEPELELA
+1247 VESE
-1260 TEPAEEEVFTELNE
+1260 
-1274 LDLPE
+1274 
-1279 YTEEDALA
+1279 
-1287 DAQLEPAVESD
+1287 
-1298 VEPELEL
+1298 
-1305 ASDLEEEEVF
+1305 
-1315 TELNELDLPEYTE
+1315 
-1328 EDALADAQLEPV
+1328 
-1340 AESEVEPELDLASDL
+1340 
-1355 EEEEAF
+1355 
-1361 TELDELDLPEYTE
+1361 
-1374 EDALADAQLEP
+1374 
-1385 AVESGVEPELE
+1385 VEPELE

-1420 EDALADAQLELSVES
+1420 EDALADAQLEPSVES

-1471 DEVQPELLDAT
+1471 DEVQPELLGAT

>member
-1 MDPIYLTNLRTSKF
+1 
-15 KAHTEPFMRRFF
+15 MRRFF

-162 NQTPDTPVRP
+162 NQTPDAPVRP
-172 VAPPRPAPVA
+172 VAPPRSAPVA

-792 FDEDDSSPTLEAN
+792 FDEDDSSPTLEGNA
-805 TELELSSAEDDLP
+805 ELELSSAEDDLP
-818 EQTTATNETV
+818 EQTTATNETA

-885 SSVFDEQQV
+885 SSAFDEQQV

-930 DALADAQLE
+930 DALVDAQLE
-939 PAAESEVEPELELA
+939 PATESEVEPELELA
-953 SEPAE
+953 SEPVE

-981 AQLEPAAESEV
+981 SQLEPAAESEV

-1040 ELELVSE
+1040 ELELASDLEEKEAFTELDKIDLPEYTEEDALADAQLE
-1047 PVTEEAFTELN
+1047 PATESDVEPELELASDLDEEEAFTELN

-1076 EPAAE
+1076 EPAEE
-1081 SEVEPELELASEP
+1081 SDVEPELELASDL
-1094 AEEEAFTEFNELDL
+1094 EE
-1108 PEYTEEDALAD
+1108 
-1119 AQLEPVAESEVEP
+1119 
-1132 ELELASEPAA
+1132 

-1186 EEEETFTELDE
+1186 EEEEAFTELNK
-1197 LDLPEYTEE
+1197 
-1206 DALAD
+1206 
-1211 AQLESATESE
+1211 
-1221 VEPELDELDLPEY
+1221 LDLPEY

-1247 AVESEVEPELELA
+1247 AAESEVEPELELA
-1260 TEPAEEEVFTELNE
+1260 SEPAEEEAFPELDE

-1287 DAQLEPAVESD
+1287 NAQLEPAAESE
-1298 VEPELEL
+1298 VEPGLEL
-1305 ASDLEEEEVF
+1305 ASDLEEK
-1315 TELNELDLPEYTE
+1315 
-1328 EDALADAQLEPV
+1328 
-1340 AESEVEPELDLASDL
+1340 
-1355 EEEEAF
+1355 EAF

-1385 AVESGVEPELE
+1385 AAESDVEPELE
-1396 LASEPAAEEA
+1396 LASDLEEEA

-1420 EDALADAQLELSVES
+1420 EDALADAQLEPSVES

-1443 GTETL
+1443 EIETI

-1622 LKLDVGLDE
+1622 LKLDVGLNE

>member
-1 MDPIYLTNLRTSKF
+1 M
-15 KAHTEPFMRRFF
+15 
-27 QRLLLPVAVMVVT
+27 
-40 QTSFV
+40 
-45 SAESIRLVGPDG
+45 
-57 QVQPTPQYSENIVRN
+57 
-72 SANNEPGRFFGPTS
+72 
-86 ANQTLWSI
+86 
-94 ASQLRPSS
+94 
-102 SVTVQQTLLAI
+102 QQTLLAI

-209 LKTPAKP
+209 LKTPAKL

-792 FDEDDSSPTLEAN
+792 FDEDDSSPTLEGNA
-805 TELELSSAEDDLP
+805 ELELSSAEDDLP
-818 EQTTATNETV
+818 EQTTATNETA

-1221 VEPELDELDLPEY
+1221 VEPELELASEPAAEEAFTELDELDLPEY

-1287 DAQLEPAVESD
+1287 DAQLEPAAESE

-1305 ASDLEEEEVF
+1305 ASVLEEE
-1315 TELNELDLPEYTE
+1315 DP
-1328 EDALADAQLEPV
+1328 
-1340 AESEVEPELDLASDL
+1340 
-1355 EEEEAF
+1355 
-1361 TELDELDLPEYTE
+1361 
-1374 EDALADAQLEP
+1374 
-1385 AVESGVEPELE
+1385 
-1396 LASEPAAEEA
+1396 

-1443 GTETL
+1443 ETETL
-1448 AQETESDALV
+1448 AQETESDALID
-1458 ADEDL
+1458 DEDL
-1463 LASVESAV
+1463 LASVESAA
-1471 DEVQPELLDAT
+1471 DEVEPELLDAT

-1489 SLANKA
+1489 SLTNKA

-1516 FDRPLDAKTIDS
+1516 FGRPLDAKTIDS

>member
-1 MDPIYLTNLRTSKF
+1 M
-15 KAHTEPFMRRFF
+15 
-27 QRLLLPVAVMVVT
+27 
-40 QTSFV
+40 
-45 SAESIRLVGPDG
+45 
-57 QVQPTPQYSENIVRN
+57 
-72 SANNEPGRFFGPTS
+72 
-86 ANQTLWSI
+86 
-94 ASQLRPSS
+94 
-102 SVTVQQTLLAI
+102 QQTLLAI

-190 QTPPQVTPTTAP
+190 HTPPQVTPTTAP

-581 AEQDAPLSE
+581 AEQDVPLSE

-792 FDEDDSSPTLEAN
+792 FDEDDSSPTLEGN

-828 DELLAD
+828 DELLTD

-885 SSVFDEQQV
+885 SSAFDEQQV

-917 ALNELDLPEYTEE
+917 ELNELDLPEYTEE

-939 PAAESEVEPELELA
+939 PAVESEVEPEPELELASDLEEEEAFTELNKLDLPEYTEEDALADAQLEPAAEAEVEPELELA

-981 AQLEPAAESEV
+981 AQLEPAV
-992 EPELELASEPAEE
+992 
-1005 EAFTELNE
+1005 
-1013 LDLPEYT
+1013 
-1020 EEDAL
+1020 
-1025 ADAQLEPAAE
+1025 
-1035 SEVEP
+1035 
-1040 ELELVSE
+1040 
-1047 PVTEEAFTELN
+1047 
-1058 ELDLPEYTEE
+1058 
-1068 DALADAQL
+1068 
-1076 EPAAE
+1076 
-1081 SEVEPELELASEP
+1081 
-1094 AEEEAFTEFNELDL
+1094 
-1108 PEYTEEDALAD
+1108 
-1119 AQLEPVAESEVEP
+1119 ESEVEP

-1163 ADAQLEPA
+1163 ADAQLEP
-1171 AESEVEPEL
+1171 
-1180 ELASDL
+1180 
-1186 EEEETFTELDE
+1186 
-1197 LDLPEYTEE
+1197 
-1206 DALAD
+1206 
-1211 AQLESATESE
+1211 
-1221 VEPELDELDLPEY
+1221 
-1234 TEEDALA
+1234 
-1241 DAQLEP
+1241 
-1247 AVESEVEPELELA
+1247 
-1260 TEPAEEEVFTELNE
+1260 
-1274 LDLPE
+1274 
-1279 YTEEDALA
+1279 
-1287 DAQLEPAVESD
+1287 
-1298 VEPELEL
+1298 
-1305 ASDLEEEEVF
+1305 
-1315 TELNELDLPEYTE
+1315 
-1328 EDALADAQLEPV
+1328 
-1340 AESEVEPELDLASDL
+1340 
-1355 EEEEAF
+1355 
-1361 TELDELDLPEYTE
+1361 
-1374 EDALADAQLEP
+1374 
-1385 AVESGVEPELE
+1385 
-1396 LASEPAAEEA
+1396 
-1406 FTELNELDLPEYTE
+1406 
-1420 EDALADAQLELSVES
+1420 SVES

-1471 DEVQPELLDAT
+1471 DEVQPEFLGAT

>member
-1 MDPIYLTNLRTSKF
+1 
-15 KAHTEPFMRRFF
+15 MRRFF

-190 QTPPQVTPTTAP
+190 QTPPQVIPTTAP

-792 FDEDDSSPTLEAN
+792 FDEDDSSPTLEGN

-878 QLAEVTP
+878 QLAEVIP
-885 SSVFDEQQV
+885 SSAFDEQQV

-917 ALNELDLPEYTEE
+917 VLNELDLSEYTEE

-958 EEAFTELDELDLPE
+958 EDAFTELDELDLPE

-981 AQLEPAAESEV
+981 AQLEPA
-992 EPELELASEPAEE
+992 
-1005 EAFTELNE
+1005 T
-1013 LDLPEYT
+1013 
-1020 EEDAL
+1020 
-1025 ADAQLEPAAE
+1025 
-1035 SEVEP
+1035 
-1040 ELELVSE
+1040 
-1047 PVTEEAFTELN
+1047 
-1058 ELDLPEYTEE
+1058 
-1068 DALADAQL
+1068 
-1076 EPAAE
+1076 
-1081 SEVEPELELASEP
+1081 
-1094 AEEEAFTEFNELDL
+1094 
-1108 PEYTEEDALAD
+1108 
-1119 AQLEPVAESEVEP
+1119 ESEVEP

-1171 AESEVEPEL
+1171 VESEVEPEL
-1180 ELASDL
+1180 ELASEPV
-1186 EEEETFTELDE
+1186 EEE
-1197 LDLPEYTEE
+1197 
-1206 DALAD
+1206 A
-1211 AQLESATESE
+1211 
-1221 VEPELDELDLPEY
+1221 
-1234 TEEDALA
+1234 
-1241 DAQLEP
+1241 
-1247 AVESEVEPELELA
+1247 
-1260 TEPAEEEVFTELNE
+1260 FTELNE

-1287 DAQLEPAVESD
+1287 DAQLEP
-1298 VEPELEL
+1298 
-1305 ASDLEEEEVF
+1305 
-1315 TELNELDLPEYTE
+1315 T
-1328 EDALADAQLEPV
+1328 
-1340 AESEVEPELDLASDL
+1340 AESEVEPELELASDL

-1374 EDALADAQLEP
+1374 EDALADAQLESATESEVESELELVSEPAAEEAFTELDELDLPEYTEEDALADAQLESATESEVESELELVSEPAAEEAFTELDELDLPEYTEEDALADAQLEP
-1385 AVESGVEPELE
+1385 AVESEVEPELE

-1420 EDALADAQLELSVES
+1420 EDALADAQLESVVES
-1435 EVEPELGD
+1435 EVEPELELASDLEEEEAFTELNELDLPEYTEEDALADAQLEPAVESEVEPELELVSEPVTEEAFTELNELDLPEYTEEDVLADAQLEPAAEAEVEPELGD
-1443 GTETL
+1443 ETETL

-1463 LASVESAV
+1463 LASVESAA
-1471 DEVQPELLDAT
+1471 DEVQPELLGAT

>member
-162 NQTPDTPVRP
+162 NQTPDAPVRP
-172 VAPPRPAPVA
+172 VAPPRPAPVV

-792 FDEDDSSPTLEAN
+792 FDEDDSSPTLEGN

-885 SSVFDEQQV
+885 SSAFDEQQV
-894 ETEIEPESEPL
+894 ETEIEPEPL
-905 AAEASNDESDLT
+905 AAEASNDESDFT
-917 ALNELDLPEYTEE
+917 ALNELDLSEYTEEDVLADAQLEPATESEVEPELDLASDLEEEEAFTELNELDLPEYTEE

-939 PAAESEVEPELELA
+939 PAVESEVEPELELA
-953 SEPAE
+953 SEPAA

-981 AQLEPAAESEV
+981 AQLEPAVESEVEPELDLASDLEEKEVFTELNELDLPEHTEEDALADAQLEPAVESEV

-1005 EAFTELNE
+1005 EAFTELDELNLPEYTEEDALADAQLESVVESEVEPELELASDLEEEEVFTELNE

-1047 PVTEEAFTELN
+1047 PVTEEAFTEL
-1058 ELDLPEYTEE
+1058 
-1068 DALADAQL
+1068 
-1076 EPAAE
+1076 
-1081 SEVEPELELASEP
+1081 
-1094 AEEEAFTEFNELDL
+1094 
-1108 PEYTEEDALAD
+1108 
-1119 AQLEPVAESEVEP
+1119 
-1132 ELELASEPAA
+1132 
-1142 EEAFTE
+1142 
-1148 LNELDLPEYTEEDAL
+1148 
-1163 ADAQLEPA
+1163 
-1171 AESEVEPEL
+1171 
-1180 ELASDL
+1180 
-1186 EEEETFTELDE
+1186 
-1197 LDLPEYTEE
+1197 
-1206 DALAD
+1206 
-1211 AQLESATESE
+1211 
-1221 VEPELDELDLPEY
+1221 DELDLPEY

-1260 TEPAEEEVFTELNE
+1260 TEPAEEEVFTELDE

-1287 DAQLEPAVESD
+1287 DAQLEPAAESE

-1305 ASDLEEEEVF
+1305 AS
-1315 TELNELDLPEYTE
+1315 
-1328 EDALADAQLEPV
+1328 EPV
-1340 AESEVEPELDLASDL
+1340 
-1355 EEEEAF
+1355 EEEAF

-1385 AVESGVEPELE
+1385 A
-1396 LASEPAAEEA
+1396 A
-1406 FTELNELDLPEYTE
+1406 
-1420 EDALADAQLELSVES
+1420 ES

-1443 GTETL
+1443 ETETL

-1463 LASVESAV
+1463 LASAESAA
-1471 DEVQPELLDAT
+1471 DEVQPEVSDAT

>member
-1 MDPIYLTNLRTSKF
+1 
-15 KAHTEPFMRRFF
+15 MRRFF

-162 NQTPDTPVRP
+162 NQTPDAPVRP
-172 VAPPRPAPVA
+172 VAPPRPAPVV

-792 FDEDDSSPTLEAN
+792 FDEDDSSPTLEGNA
-805 TELELSSAEDDLP
+805 ELELSSAEDDLP
-818 EQTTATNETV
+818 EQTTATNETA

-1132 ELELASEPAA
+1132 ELELASEPTA

-1211 AQLESATESE
+1211 AQLEPAAESE
-1221 VEPELDELDLPEY
+1221 VEPELASDLEEEEAFTELNELDLPEY

-1260 TEPAEEEVFTELNE
+1260 TEPAEEEVFTEL
-1274 LDLPE
+1274 
-1279 YTEEDALA
+1279 
-1287 DAQLEPAVESD
+1287 
-1298 VEPELEL
+1298 
-1305 ASDLEEEEVF
+1305 
-1315 TELNELDLPEYTE
+1315 
-1328 EDALADAQLEPV
+1328 
-1340 AESEVEPELDLASDL
+1340 
-1355 EEEEAF
+1355 
-1361 TELDELDLPEYTE
+1361 DELDLPEYTE

-1385 AVESGVEPELE
+1385 AAEAEVESELDK
-1396 LASEPAAEEA
+1396 
-1406 FTELNELDLPEYTE
+1406 LDLPEYTE
-1420 EDALADAQLELSVES
+1420 EDALADAQLEPSVES

-1443 GTETL
+1443 ETETL

-1471 DEVQPELLDAT
+1471 DEVEPELLDAT

>member
-1 MDPIYLTNLRTSKF
+1 
-15 KAHTEPFMRRFF
+15 MRRFF

-792 FDEDDSSPTLEAN
+792 FDEDDSSPTLEGNA
-805 TELELSSAEDDLP
+805 ELELSSAEDDLP
-818 EQTTATNETV
+818 EQTTSTNETV

-845 TSDDALA
+845 TSDDVLA

-885 SSVFDEQQV
+885 SSAFDEQQV

-917 ALNELDLPEYTEE
+917 ALNELDLSEYTEEDALADAQLEPAVESEVEPELELASEPAEEEAFTELDELDLPEYTEEDALADAQLDPAAESEVEPEFELASEPAAEEAFTELDELDLPEYTEEDAMADAQLEPAVESEVEPELELATEPAEEEVFTELNELDLPEYTEE

-992 EPELELASEPAEE
+992 EPDLAIDLEEE

-1047 PVTEEAFTELN
+1047 PAEEEAFTELD

-1081 SEVEPELELASEP
+1081 SEVEPELASDL
-1094 AEEEAFTEFNELDL
+1094 EE
-1108 PEYTEEDALAD
+1108 
-1119 AQLEPVAESEVEP
+1119 
-1132 ELELASEPAA
+1132 

-1148 LNELDLPEYTEEDAL
+1148 LN
-1163 ADAQLEPA
+1163 
-1171 AESEVEPEL
+1171 
-1180 ELASDL
+1180 
-1186 EEEETFTELDE
+1186 
-1197 LDLPEYTEE
+1197 
-1206 DALAD
+1206 
-1211 AQLESATESE
+1211 
-1221 VEPELDELDLPEY
+1221 ELDLPEY

-1260 TEPAEEEVFTELNE
+1260 TEPAEEEVFTEL
-1274 LDLPE
+1274 
-1279 YTEEDALA
+1279 
-1287 DAQLEPAVESD
+1287 
-1298 VEPELEL
+1298 
-1305 ASDLEEEEVF
+1305 
-1315 TELNELDLPEYTE
+1315 
-1328 EDALADAQLEPV
+1328 
-1340 AESEVEPELDLASDL
+1340 
-1355 EEEEAF
+1355 
-1361 TELDELDLPEYTE
+1361 DELDLPEYTE

-1385 AVESGVEPELE
+1385 AAEAEVESELE
-1396 LASEPAAEEA
+1396 RASDLEEKEA
-1406 FTELNELDLPEYTE
+1406 FTELDKLDLPEYTE
-1420 EDALADAQLELSVES
+1420 EDALADAQLEPSVES

-1443 GTETL
+1443 ETETL

-1528 AGMDIDAMLQM
+1528 AGMDIDAMLQI